1 MSVDSAVQTFVGITN
16 ENEFYGHHYLAEVF
30 QGDIKSL
37 IEEWNAT
44 EEAARS
50 SDPSSFIPQPSSFRS
65 PHRRLGGLGGKWF
78 SAVSALAKLKDPAER
93 LRAHAALHQP
103 LLEALGYRI
112 QPRQLEL
119 QVGQPVPVWS
129 VLGKDG
135 DPPRLLVVPACD
147 PDADDESDILEHHLR
162 RAHYDGLDV
171 PAAIAKSTWS
181 DILSDSLFGADHPP
195 RTILL
200 IGLTEWLLLDRYK
213 WPNNRLLRFDW
224 NEILDRKETH
234 TLQAAAALLH
244 RDSLAPEQGESLLE
258 NLDANAHKHAFG
270 VSEDLKY
277 ALRSAIELLGNEAVT
292 QLRKKAQESKQGFYT
307 GKDAVDPGDLSLEC
321 LRLVYRLMFLFY
333 IEARPELGYVPIQ
346 KSDIYAKGYSLESL
360 RDLEMVP
367 LQTTEAREGRYFDAT
382 LRQLFRL
389 VRQGCGASAERALIA
404 GSEKE
409 VFSLAPLDSRLFE
422 EDATPLLNQVTFP
435 NHIWQQVIKGMSL
448 SRGRRKGRVSYQL
461 LSINQLGA
469 VYEALL
475 SYRGFFAQEDLYE
488 VKPEPKKKAKAAS
501 EDDGDDA
508 GDDDGDSGDDN
519 NASSGDITLGGDEL
533 DSAWFVPASRIKDYK
548 STEIVHD
555 LDDQGRRAM
564 RKYPRDTFIYRLAG
578 RDRQKSASYYTP
590 QVLTRCLVKYA
601 LKELIGERPGDPNW
615 RTADEILRL
624 TICEPAMGSM
634 AFGNEGVNQLAEAY
648 LERRQAELKTRIPHD
663 QYATELQKVRMFIA
677 DRNLFGVDLNPI
689 ATELAEVSIW
699 LNAIY
704 GEPSEDGQPPKPARV
719 PWFGYQLFTGNS
731 LVGCRREVYPAELLA
746 PPPAQK
752 KVTKKRGKKENADQ
766 EEVVFADEMAANDTP
781 PVAAAPGPK
790 FWHSTAPTRLDP
802 QNPTRGENE
811 IYHFLLPDP
820 GMADYS
826 TGAKAPASQLYKD
839 DFETLKKWRKDFTAP
854 LEPHEIQR
862 LRQLS
867 TAIDALWA
875 EHAKLMAEDRQKTE
889 DPLSLWPHTGTA
901 EIRLSRAE
909 KEEIRTKHLLNRDD
923 DLATPYRRLK
933 LVMDYWCALWFW
945 PITQSASLP
954 SREQWWMEIGAILEG
969 NIIDVTLP
977 KDIQT
982 EFEAESENVG
992 IVSGEKHQPHLLD
1005 APGSQPMLLDAPSQQ
1020 PRLHD
1025 KYGQLRISR
1034 LRQHFPRIA
1043 TVEAAALRL
1052 RFFHWELAF
1061 ADVFASRGGFDLVLG
1076 NPPWLK
1082 IEWNEAGIL
1091 GEVNPLFAIR
1101 KLNAT
1106 EISKLR
1112 ADAFARFPG
1121 LQEAWTDELEES
1133 EATQNFLNATQNY
1146 PLLKGMQTNLYKCFL
1161 PQGWRLNSNSGVAG
1175 FLHPEGPY
1183 DDPKGGSLR
1192 EVLYRRLRAHFQF
1205 VNELQLFAE
1214 VHHCTKYSVNIYGA
1228 QYDQPS
1234 FDLLANLFSPATVGA
1249 SFNHDGSGIIGGYKD
1264 AEGKWNTTGHADR
1277 VVRIGPEQLAV
1288 FAKLYDAPGTLPLQ
1302 ARLPALHARKLASV
1316 LEKLA
1321 AFPRRLGDIGDAYT
1335 STEMWHETMQQHEG
1349 TIRRNADR
1357 TAPFPNMPGEWILS
1371 GPHFYVANPFNK
1383 TPHVICSANGHYTPL
1398 DLGSLP
1404 DDYLPRTNYR
1414 PMADREEYLRR
1425 LPRVT
1430 WIEEGQPMAKPVT
1443 EFFRLGFRA
1452 MLPPPN
1458 ERTLVPIIFP
1468 RHVAHIHGVQSN
1480 AFRDSTHLLAAT
1492 AVTTSIVA
1500 DFYIKSS
1507 GRTNLHTTWTTLAH
1521 IEPTAALAL
1530 RTLALNCLTT
1540 HYAPL
1545 WEELFD
1551 PAFREESWSQP
1562 DNPRLPQDFFRD
1574 LTPAWQRHC
1583 ALRSDYARRMALVEI
1598 DVLVARELG
1607 LTLDEL
1613 QLIYRVQFPVMQQ
1626 YERDTW
1632 YDHHGRIVFT
1642 NSKGLVGVGLPR
1654 KRGKKD
1660 PEITLTLPDGTTRPI
1675 QGWEELR
1682 QLQESGHLPE
1692 GSVATTTVTDDTL
1705 PGGPRQVQ
1713 RHYTAPFALA
1723 NREEDYR
1730 LAWEFFDSRAQT
1742 EEVTGKA

>member
-1 MSVDSAVQTFVGITN
+1 MLDSSVQTFAGIAN

-30 QGDIKSL
+30 QGDIKAL
-37 IEEWNAT
+37 IDQWNAA
-44 EEAARS
+44 EEAGVQDKRS
-50 SDPSSFIPQPSSFRS
+50 PDSSAIHNSSFIIHPFPFRA

-78 SAVSALAKLKDPAER
+78 GAVSAFARLKDPADR

-103 LLEALGYRI
+103 LLEALGYRV

-119 QVGQPVPVWS
+119 QAGQPVPVWS

-135 DPPRLLVVPACD
+135 DPPRLLVVPSFD
-147 PDADDESDILEHHLR
+147 PKADDDADIFEHRPTL
-162 RAHYDGLDV
+162 LDA
-171 PAAIAKSTWS
+171 PPPLHPSSFIIHTCFS
-181 DILSDSLFGADHPP
+181 ADHPP
-195 RTILL
+195 RFILL
-200 IGLTEWLLLDRYK
+200 VGLTEWLLLDRYK

-224 NEILDRKETH
+224 NEILDRKEPH

-244 RDSLAPEQGESLLE
+244 RDSLAPETGESLLE
-258 NLDANAHKHAFG
+258 SLDSNAHKHAFG

-277 ALRSAIELLGNEAVT
+277 ALRSAIELLGNEAVA
-292 QLRKKAQESKQGFYT
+292 QLRKKAQESKQGFYS
-307 GKDAVDPGDLSLEC
+307 GKDAVDPGELSLEC

-333 IEARPELGYVPIQ
+333 IEARPDLGYVPIR
-346 KSDIYAKGYSLESL
+346 SSNIYAKGYSLESL

-389 VRQGCGASAERALIA
+389 VREGCGASQERALIA

-409 VFSLAPLDSRLFE
+409 VFSLAPLDSRLFDE
-422 EDATPLLNQVTFP
+422 GATPLLNQVTFP

-448 SRGRRKGRVSYQL
+448 SRGKRKGRVSYQL

-501 EDDGDDA
+501 DDDDDA
-508 GDDDGDSGDDN
+508 DGGDADDDDSGSADS
-519 NASSGDITLGGDEL
+519 SSGDITLGGDDL
-533 DSAWFVPASRIKDYK
+533 DSAWFVPASRIRDYK
-548 STEIVHD
+548 PTEIVHD

-578 RDRQKSASYYTP
+578 RDREKSASYYTP

-615 RTADEILRL
+615 RSADEILRL

-634 AFGNEGVNQLAEAY
+634 AFGNEAVNQLAEAY
-648 LERRQAELKTRIPHD
+648 LERKQAELKKRIPHD

-731 LVGCRREVYPAELLA
+731 LVGARREVYPADRLKKQAKDSLWFNLA
-746 PPPAQK
+746 PK
-752 KVTKKRGKKENADQ
+752 
-766 EEVVFADEMAANDTP
+766 
-781 PVAAAPGPK
+781 
-790 FWHSTAPTRLDP
+790 RLDP
-802 QNPTRGENE
+802 QNPARSENE

-826 TGAKAPASQLYKD
+826 TGAKAPAAQLYKE
-839 DFETLKKWRKDFTAP
+839 DFERLKAWRKDFTAP

-889 DPLSLWPHTGTA
+889 DPLSLWPHTATV
-901 EIRLSRAE
+901 ETRLSRAE

-969 NIIDVTLP
+969 NIVDVTVQHELLL
-977 KDIQT
+977 T
-982 EFEAESENVG
+982 GSAG
-992 IVSGEKHQPHLLD
+992 TAGEKNQPHLLD

-1043 TVEAAALRL
+1043 TVEAASSRL

-1082 IEWNEAGIL
+1082 VTWEEAGIL

-1101 KLNAT
+1101 NLSAT

-1112 ADAFARFPG
+1112 ADAFGRFPN
-1121 LQEAWTDELEES
+1121 LQEAWTSELEEA
-1133 EATQNFLNATQNY
+1133 EATQGFLNATQNY
-1146 PLLKGMQTNLYKCFL
+1146 PLLKGMKSNLYKCFL
-1161 PQGWRLNSNSGVAG
+1161 PLGWKLNSENGVAG

-1183 DDPKGGSLR
+1183 EDPKATMLR
-1192 EVLYRRLRAHFQF
+1192 EVLYRRIRSHFQF
-1205 VNELQLFAE
+1205 VNEGHLFAE
-1214 VHHCTKYSVNIYGA
+1214 VHNMTKYSINVYGPQRAEIWFNNI
-1228 QYDQPS
+1228 S
-1234 FDLLANLFSPATVGA
+1234 NLFTPSTIEA
-1249 SFNHDGSGIIGGYKD
+1249 SFSHDGSGQVEGYKD
-1264 AEGKWNTTGHADR
+1264 ANGRWSIAGHRDR
-1277 VVRIGPEQLAV
+1277 IIRIDEAHLAV
-1288 FAKLYDAPGTLPLQ
+1288 FSQLYDASETPPSC
-1302 ARLPALHARKLASV
+1302 ARLTGIHSIQLASV
-1316 LEKLA
+1316 LSKLA
-1321 AFPRRLGDIGDAYT
+1321 ACEYRLASVDDQFF
-1335 STEMWHETMQQHEG
+1335 STGMWHETNQQQDG
-1349 TIRRNADR
+1349 TIIRSDDRRAHFVE
-1357 TAPFPNMPGEWILS
+1357 FPEQLVFS
-1371 GPHFYVANPFNK
+1371 GPHFFVANPFNK
-1383 TPHVICSANGHYTPL
+1383 TPRHICDGNKQYDPI
-1398 DLGSLP
+1398 DLEVLT

-1414 PMADREEYLRR
+1414 PALDREEYVR
-1425 LPRVT
+1425 LIPQVP
-1430 WIEEGQPMAKPVT
+1430 WLDEGEITAKPVT
-1443 EFFRLGFRA
+1443 NYFRVVNREMIGSSS
-1452 MLPPPN
+1452 
-1458 ERTLVPIIFP
+1458 ERTLAVTLIPPGIA
-1468 RHVAHIHGVQSN
+1468 HVNTVLGH
-1480 AFRDSTHLLAAT
+1480 AFRTNRLMIQMLSFSQSLVADYFVKSTGLGHAYISLIKQLPIARDLSADLAA
-1492 AVTTSIVA
+1492 
-1500 DFYIKSS
+1500 
-1507 GRTNLHTTWTTLAH
+1507 
-1521 IEPTAALAL
+1521 

-1551 PAFREESWSQP
+1551 PGFREESWSQP
-1562 DNPRLPQDFFRD
+1562 DNPRLPQGFFRD
-1574 LTPAWQRHC
+1574 LTPQWQRHC

-1632 YDHHGRIVFT
+1632 YDRHGRIVFT

-1660 PEITLTLPDGTTRPI
+1660 PEITLTLPDGLGKIPRPI

-1682 QLQESGHLPE
+1682 QLQESGHLPD
-1692 GSVATTTVTDDTL
+1692 GSTATTTVTDDTL
-1705 PGGPRQVQ
+1705 PGGPRQVE
-1713 RHYTAPFALA
+1713 RRYEAPFALA
-1723 NREEDYR
+1723 SREDDYEK
-1730 LAWEFFDSRAQT
+1730 AWSFFERMKD
-1742 EEVTGKA
+1742 VG

>member
-1 MSVDSAVQTFVGITN
+1 MSVDSAIQTFSGIAN

-30 QGDIKSL
+30 QGDIKAL
-37 IEEWNAT
+37 IDQWNAT
-44 EEAARS
+44 EEAAVTPEEKAAVRA
-50 SDPSSFIPQPSSFRS
+50 PN
-65 PHRRLGGLGGKWF
+65 RRLGGLGGKWF
-78 SAVSALAKLKDPAER
+78 AAVSAFAKLKDPAER

-112 QPRQLEL
+112 QPRQIEL
-119 QVGQPVPVWS
+119 QAGMPVPAWS
-129 VLGKDG
+129 VLGDEG
-135 DPPRLLVVPACD
+135 QAPRLLIIPAFE
-147 PDADDESDILEHHLR
+147 PEADEEEDVLEHRLR
-162 RAHYDGLDV
+162 RVHYDGLDV
-171 PAAIAKSTWS
+171 PPALAKGTWPDIIS
-181 DILSDSLFGADHPP
+181 DALFGADHPP
-195 RTILL
+195 RYIILA
-200 IGLTEWLLLDRYK
+200 GLTEWLLLDRYK

-224 NEILDRKETH
+224 TEILDRKDAH

-244 RDSLAPEQGESLLE
+244 RDSLVPAAGESLLE

-277 ALRSAIELLGNEAVT
+277 ALQSAIELLGNEAVT
-292 QLRKKAQESKQGFYT
+292 QLRAKAQAGKQGFYS
-307 GKDAVDPGDLSLEC
+307 GKDAVDPADLSIEC
-321 LRLVYRLMFLFY
+321 LRMVYRLMFLFY
-333 IEARPELGYVPIQ
+333 IEARPELGYVPIL
-346 KSDIYAKGYSLESL
+346 KSDIYAKGYSLEAL

-367 LQTTEAREGRYFDAT
+367 LNTTEARDGRYFDAT
-382 LRQLFRL
+382 LRQLFLL
-389 VRQGCGASAERALIA
+389 VRQGCGASAERTLTS

-409 VFSLAPLDSRLFE
+409 VFCLAPLDSRLFD
-422 EDATPLLNQVTFP
+422 EDATPLLNLVTFP
-435 NHIWQQVIKGMSL
+435 NHIWQQVIRGMSL
-448 SRGRRKGRVSYQL
+448 SRGKRKGRVSYQL

-488 VKPEPKKKAKAAS
+488 VRPAPKGKAKAAKE
-501 EDDGDDA
+501 EDDDDN
-508 GDDDGDSGDDN
+508 DDDDSGGGSTDDV
-519 NASSGDITLGGDEL
+519 AIGGDVMEN
-533 DSAWFVPASRIKDYK
+533 AWFVPASRIKEYEQ
-548 STEIVHD
+548 TEIVHD
-555 LDDQGRRAM
+555 LDDDGRRAM

-634 AFGNEGVNQLAEAY
+634 AFGNEAVNQLAEAY
-648 LERRQAELKTRIPHD
+648 LERKQAELKKRIPHD

-704 GEPSEDGQPPKPARV
+704 GEPSEDGMPPKPARV

-731 LVGCRREVYPAELLA
+731 LVGARREVYPAERLKKQAKDSLWFYLA
-746 PPPAQK
+746 PK
-752 KVTKKRGKKENADQ
+752 
-766 EEVVFADEMAANDTP
+766 
-781 PVAAAPGPK
+781 
-790 FWHSTAPTRLDP
+790 RLDP
-802 QNPTRGENE
+802 QNPARGENE

-826 TGAKAPASQLYKD
+826 TGAKAPAAQLYKE
-839 DFETLKKWRKDFTAP
+839 DFERLKAWRKDFTAP

-889 DPLSLWPHTGTA
+889 DPLSLWPHTDTV
-901 EIRLSRAE
+901 EPRLSRAE

-969 NIIDVTLP
+969 NIVDVTVQHELLL
-977 KDIQT
+977 T
-982 EFEAESENVG
+982 GSAG
-992 IVSGEKHQPHLLD
+992 TAGEKNQPHLLD

-1043 TVEAAALRL
+1043 TVETASSRL

-1061 ADVFASRGGFDLVLG
+1061 ADIFASRGGFDLVLG

-1106 EISKLR
+1106 EISQLR

-1121 LQEAWTDELEES
+1121 LQEAWTAELEES

-1146 PLLKGMQTNLYKCFL
+1146 PLLKGMKANLYKCFL
-1161 PQGWRLNSNSGVAG
+1161 PLGWKLNSVIGVAG

-1183 DDPKGGSLR
+1183 EDPDGGALR
-1192 EVLYRRLRAHFQF
+1192 EALYPRLRSHFQF
-1205 VNELQLFAE
+1205 QNQRMLFPIGHRE
-1214 VHHCTKYSVNIYGA
+1214 KYSINIYSSSQDGV
-1228 QYDQPS
+1228 S
-1234 FDLLANLFSPATVGA
+1234 FKHIANLFIPSTVDA
-1249 SFNHDGSGIIGGYKD
+1249 SFTHDGLGECQGIKFGGQ
-1264 AEGKWNTTGHADR
+1264 WNTTGHLDR
-1277 VVRIGPEQLAV
+1277 IIQVTSETLSTY
-1288 FAKLYDAPGTLPLQ
+1288 AKLYDPDGTRPCT
-1302 ARLPALHARKLASV
+1302 ARLPAIHASTLSAVLNKLANQEHRLGDLAERYFSTQHWN
-1316 LEKLA
+1316 EKLA
-1321 AFPRRLGDIGDAYT
+1321 KDDKTIIRNEDRSATFASDA
-1335 STEMWHETMQQHEG
+1335 SDWV
-1349 TIRRNADR
+1349 
-1357 TAPFPNMPGEWILS
+1357 LS
-1371 GPHFYVANPFNK
+1371 GPHFYVATPFSK
-1383 TPHVICSANGHYTPL
+1383 TPRSVCSEKGHYDQIGL
-1398 DLGSLP
+1398 DTLP
-1404 DDYLPRTNYR
+1404 DSYLPRTNFVPMEDRDEYR
-1414 PMADREEYLRR
+1414 RR
-1425 LPRVT
+1425 TPRVHWT
-1430 WIEEGQPMAKPVT
+1430 DDSGAVSMPVIDN
-1443 EFFRLGFRA
+1443 FRYVQRRRISTS
-1452 MLPPPN
+1452 M
-1458 ERTLVPIIFP
+1458 ERTLNSILAPP
-1468 RHVAHIHGVQSN
+1468 GVAHVSTVLSLTFRKLN
-1480 AFRDSTHLLAAT
+1480 ELVAFTGISHSTISDFFVKSTGLGDLYDAT
-1492 AVTTSIVA
+1492 LSRLPY
-1500 DFYIKSS
+1500 FESQ
-1507 GRTNLHTTWTTLAH
+1507 
-1521 IEPTAALAL
+1521 ALTL

-1607 LTLDEL
+1607 LTLEEL

-1660 PEITLTLPDGTTRPI
+1660 PEITLTLPDGLGKIPRPI

-1682 QLQESGHLPE
+1682 QLQESGHLPD
-1692 GSVATTTVTDDTL
+1692 GSIATTTVTDDTL
-1705 PGGPRQVQ
+1705 PGGPRKVE
-1713 RHYTAPFALA
+1713 RRYTAPFALA
-1723 NREEDYR
+1723 NREEDYKI
-1730 LAWEFFDSRAQT
+1730 AWEFFESRRVASP
-1742 EEVTGKA
+1742 

>member
-1 MSVDSAVQTFVGITN
+1 MSVAQTIQSFAGIAN

-30 QGDIKSL
+30 KGDIRAL
-37 IEEWNAT
+37 IEKWQAA
-44 EEAARS
+44 EEAAIT
-50 SDPSSFIPQPSSFRS
+50 DEEKAAARS
-65 PHRRLGGLGGKWF
+65 PHRKLSGLGGKWF
-78 SAVSALAKLKDPAER
+78 AGLA
-93 LRAHAALHQP
+93 AHARTREDADRLQSHADLHAP
-103 LLEALGYRI
+103 LLAALGYTLKPS
-112 QPRQLEL
+112 QVEL
-119 QVGQPVPVWS
+119 VPGMPVPVWT
-129 VLGKDG
+129 VLGEAHQA
-135 DPPRLLVVPACD
+135 PRLLIVPAYEPGGEEETVLD
-147 PDADDESDILEHHLR
+147 QKLKPLHYGGLEVPKALHHLTW
-162 RAHYDGLDV
+162 LDAV
-171 PAAIAKSTWS
+171 SEA
-181 DILSDSLFGADHPP
+181 LFGADHPP
-195 RTILL
+195 RFIILA
-200 IGLTEWLLLDRYK
+200 GLTEWLLLDRYK

-224 NEILDRKETH
+224 TEILDRKDAY

-244 RDSLAPEQGESLLE
+244 RDSLAPDQGTSLLE
-258 NLDANAHKHAFG
+258 GLDENAHKHAFG

-277 ALRSAIELLGNEAVT
+277 ALRSAIELLGNEAVN
-292 QLRKKAQESKQGFYT
+292 QLREKAKASKQGFYT
-307 GKDAVDPGDLSLEC
+307 GKDAVDAGELSLEC
-321 LRLVYRLMFLFY
+321 LRMVYRLMFMFY

-346 KSDIYAKGYSLESL
+346 KSEVYAKGYSLESL
-360 RDLEMVP
+360 RDLELVP
-367 LQTTEAREGRYFDAT
+367 LNSTTSRNGTFFDAT
-382 LRQLFRL
+382 LRRLFSL
-389 VRQGCGASAERALIA
+389 ISQGCGASQERALA
-404 GSEKE
+404 AASEKE
-409 VFSLAPLDSRLFE
+409 AFTLAPLDSKLF
-422 EDATPLLNQVTFP
+422 DPLATPLLNQVVFP
-435 NHIWQQVIKGMSL
+435 NHIWQEVIRMMSL
-448 SRGRRKGRVSYQL
+448 SQGKRKGRVSYQL

-475 SYRGFFAQEDLYE
+475 SYRGFFAPEDLCE
-488 VKPEPKKKAKAAS
+488 VQPEPKKKKKEAT
-501 EDDGDDA
+501 EDDADADYDSADDSDGGDSA
-508 GDDDGDSGDDN
+508 GDEAS
-519 NASSGDITLGGDEL
+519 ASSGDVM
-533 DSAWFVPASRIKDYK
+533 DSTWFVPASRIDQYK
-548 STEIVHD
+548 NSERVHD
-555 LDDQGRRAM
+555 KDDLGRLTL

-634 AFGNEGVNQLAEAY
+634 AFGNEAVNQLAEAY
-648 LERRQAELKTRIPHD
+648 LERKQAELKKRIPHD

-731 LVGCRREVYPAELLA
+731 LVGARREVYPAERLKKQAKDSLWFNLA
-746 PPPAQK
+746 PK
-752 KVTKKRGKKENADQ
+752 
-766 EEVVFADEMAANDTP
+766 
-781 PVAAAPGPK
+781 
-790 FWHSTAPTRLDP
+790 RLDP
-802 QNPTRGENE
+802 QNPARGENE

-826 TGAKAPASQLYKD
+826 TGAKAPAAQLYKQ
-839 DFETLKKWRKDFTAP
+839 DFERLKAWRKDFTAP

-867 TAIDALWA
+867 TAIDTLWA

-889 DPLSLWPHTGTA
+889 DPLSLWPHTDTA
-901 EIRLSRAE
+901 ETRLSRAE

-945 PITQSASLP
+945 PITQSDTLP

-969 NIIDVTLP
+969 NIVDVTVQHELDLTAAP
-977 KDIQT
+977 
-982 EFEAESENVG
+982 AP
-992 IVSGEKHQPHLLD
+992 VSGEKNQPHLLD
-1005 APGSQPMLLDAPSQQ
+1005 ATGEAELFHPSSLNLHTSA

-1043 TVEAAALRL
+1043 IVEAASSRL

-1061 ADVFASRGGFDLVLG
+1061 ADIFASRGGFDLVLG

-1082 IEWNEAGIL
+1082 VTWNEAGIL

-1101 KLNAT
+1101 KLNAN
-1106 EISKLR
+1106 EIAKLR
-1112 ADAFARFPG
+1112 ADAFARFHG
-1121 LQEAWTDELEES
+1121 LQDSWTSELEES

-1146 PLLKGMQTNLYKCFL
+1146 PLLKGMQTNLYKCFM
-1161 PQGWRLNSNSGVAG
+1161 PQGWKLSSKTGVAG

-1183 DDPKGGSLR
+1183 DDPKGGELR

-1205 VNELQLFAE
+1205 ANAFFLFHD
-1214 VHHCTKYSVNIYGA
+1214 VHDQTRFGIHIYGSE
-1228 QYDQPS
+1228 QVTVD
-1234 FDLLANLFSPATVGA
+1234 FDHISNLFSPSTV
-1249 SFNHDGSGIIGGYKD
+1249 DGCYLHNGEGIMDGIKGGD
-1264 AEGKWNTTGHADR
+1264 GKWNTTGHADR
-1277 VVRIGPEQLAV
+1277 IVKIGPEKLAV
-1288 FAKLYDAPGTLPLQ
+1288 FCKLYDSPGTPALQ
-1302 ARLPALHARKLASV
+1302 ARLPALHAGKLATV

-1321 AFPRRLGDIGDAYT
+1321 AYPRHLGDLGEDYS
-1335 STEMWHETMQQHEG
+1335 STEMWHETMQQHDR
-1349 TIRRNADR
+1349 TIVRNADR
-1357 TAPFPNMPGEWILS
+1357 SALFPDSPEEWILS
-1371 GPHFYVANPFNK
+1371 GPHFFVANPFNK
-1383 TPHVICSANGHYTPL
+1383 TPHAVCSANGHYTPL
-1398 DLGSLP
+1398 DLESLA

-1414 PMADREEYLRR
+1414 PMADREQYLSRT
-1425 LPRVT
+1425 PRVS
-1430 WIEEGQPMAKPVT
+1430 WVDEGQPIARLVT
-1443 EFFRLGFRA
+1443 EYFRFVNRRMFGGASERSMITCIAPPSLGHINTVIGTTFKKTKDLVSFSGATCSTPLDFFVKTTGKSDLWGSLLSL
-1452 MLPPPN
+1452 LP
-1458 ERTLVPIIFP
+1458 FP
-1468 RHVAHIHGVQSN
+1468 ESPQI
-1480 AFRDSTHLLAAT
+1480 T
-1492 AVTTSIVA
+1492 
-1500 DFYIKSS
+1500 
-1507 GRTNLHTTWTTLAH
+1507 
-1521 IEPTAALAL
+1521 L
-1530 RTLALNCLTT
+1530 RTLALNCLTA

-1562 DNPRLPQDFFRD
+1562 DNPRLPQDFFRG

-1613 QLIYRVQFPVMQQ
+1613 QLIYRVQFPVMQG

-1632 YDHHGRIVFT
+1632 YDRHGRIVFT

-1660 PEITLTLPDGTTRPI
+1660 PEITLTLPDGPGKIPRPI

-1682 QLQESGHLPE
+1682 QLQESGHLPD
-1692 GSVATTTVTDDTL
+1692 GSVATTTVLDDTL
-1705 PGGPRQVQ
+1705 PGGPRQVE
-1713 RHYTAPFALA
+1713 RRYVAPFALA
-1723 NREEDYR
+1723 NREEDYKI
-1730 LAWEFFDSRAQT
+1730 AWAFFESRRSDTAET
-1742 EEVTGKA
+1742 STPNPS

>member
-1 MSVDSAVQTFVGITN
+1 MSVDSAIQTFSGIAN

-30 QGDIKSL
+30 QGDIKAL
-37 IEEWNAT
+37 IEQWNAA
-44 EEAARS
+44 EEAAATPEGKSAARA
-50 SDPSSFIPQPSSFRS
+50 

-78 SAVSALAKLKDPAER
+78 SGVSAFAKLKDPAER

-119 QVGQPVPVWS
+119 QAGQPVPVWS

-135 DPPRLLVVPACD
+135 DPPRLLVVPAYD
-147 PDADDESDILEHHLR
+147 PESEEEADVLEHRLR
-162 RAHYDGLDV
+162 RLHYDGLDV
-171 PAAIAKSTWS
+171 PPALAKSTWS

-224 NEILDRKETH
+224 TEILDRKENH
-234 TLQAAAALLH
+234 TLQATAALLH
-244 RDSLAPEQGESLLE
+244 RDSLAPETGESLLE
-258 NLDANAHKHAFG
+258 SLDSNAHKHAFG

-277 ALRSAIELLGNEAVT
+277 ALRSAIELLGNEAVS
-292 QLRKKAQESKQGFYT
+292 QLRKKAQESKQGFYS

-367 LQTTEAREGRYFDAT
+367 LQTTEARDGRYFDAT

-389 VRQGCGASAERALIA
+389 VREGCGASLERALIA

-501 EDDGDDA
+501 EDDSDEEDPS
-508 GDDDGDSGDDN
+508 DESDTSDQS
-519 NASSGDITLGGDEL
+519 SSGDITLGGDDL

-548 STEIVHD
+548 TTEIVHD

-578 RDRQKSASYYTP
+578 RDREKSASYYTP

-615 RTADEILRL
+615 RSADEILRL

-634 AFGNEGVNQLAEAY
+634 AFGNEAVNQLAEAY
-648 LERRQAELKTRIPHD
+648 LERKQAELKTRIPHD

-731 LVGCRREVYPAELLA
+731 LVGARREVYPADRLKKQAKDSLWFNLA
-746 PPPAQK
+746 PK
-752 KVTKKRGKKENADQ
+752 
-766 EEVVFADEMAANDTP
+766 
-781 PVAAAPGPK
+781 
-790 FWHSTAPTRLDP
+790 RLDP
-802 QNPTRGENE
+802 QNPARGENE

-826 TGAKAPASQLYKD
+826 TGAKAPAAQLYKQ
-839 DFETLKKWRKDFTAP
+839 DFERLKAWRKDFTAP

-862 LRQLS
+862 LLQLS
-867 TAIDALWA
+867 AAIDALWA

-889 DPLSLWPHTGTA
+889 DPLSLWPHTATV
-901 EIRLSRAE
+901 ETRLSRAE

-945 PITQSASLP
+945 PITQSADLP

-969 NIIDVTLP
+969 NIVDVTVQHELLL
-977 KDIQT
+977 T
-982 EFEAESENVG
+982 GSAG
-992 IVSGEKHQPHLLD
+992 TAGEKNQPHLLD

-1043 TVEAAALRL
+1043 TVEAASLRL

-1061 ADVFASRGGFDLVLG
+1061 ADIFASRGGFDLVLG
-1076 NPPWLK
+1076 NPPWLRV
-1082 IEWNEAGIL
+1082 EWNEAGIL

-1112 ADAFARFPG
+1112 ADAFTRFPG
-1121 LQEAWTDELEES
+1121 LQEAWTAELEES
-1133 EATQNFLNATQNY
+1133 EATQNFLNSIQNY
-1146 PLLKGMQTNLYKCFL
+1146 PLLKGMKANLYKCFL
-1161 PQGWRLNSNSGVAG
+1161 PLGWKLNGERGVAG
-1175 FLHPEGPY
+1175 YLHPEGPY
-1183 DDPKGGSLR
+1183 
-1192 EVLYRRLRAHFQF
+1192 
-1205 VNELQLFAE
+1205 
-1214 VHHCTKYSVNIYGA
+1214 
-1228 QYDQPS
+1228 
-1234 FDLLANLFSPATVGA
+1234 
-1249 SFNHDGSGIIGGYKD
+1249 
-1264 AEGKWNTTGHADR
+1264 
-1277 VVRIGPEQLAV
+1277 
-1288 FAKLYDAPGTLPLQ
+1288 
-1302 ARLPALHARKLASV
+1302 
-1316 LEKLA
+1316 
-1321 AFPRRLGDIGDAYT
+1321 
-1335 STEMWHETMQQHEG
+1335 
-1349 TIRRNADR
+1349 
-1357 TAPFPNMPGEWILS
+1357 
-1371 GPHFYVANPFNK
+1371 
-1383 TPHVICSANGHYTPL
+1383 
-1398 DLGSLP
+1398 
-1404 DDYLPRTNYR
+1404 
-1414 PMADREEYLRR
+1414 
-1425 LPRVT
+1425 
-1430 WIEEGQPMAKPVT
+1430 
-1443 EFFRLGFRA
+1443 
-1452 MLPPPN
+1452 
-1458 ERTLVPIIFP
+1458 
-1468 RHVAHIHGVQSN
+1468 
-1480 AFRDSTHLLAAT
+1480 
-1492 AVTTSIVA
+1492 
-1500 DFYIKSS
+1500 
-1507 GRTNLHTTWTTLAH
+1507 
-1521 IEPTAALAL
+1521 
-1530 RTLALNCLTT
+1530 
-1540 HYAPL
+1540 
-1545 WEELFD
+1545 
-1551 PAFREESWSQP
+1551 
-1562 DNPRLPQDFFRD
+1562 
-1574 LTPAWQRHC
+1574 
-1583 ALRSDYARRMALVEI
+1583 
-1598 DVLVARELG
+1598 
-1607 LTLDEL
+1607 
-1613 QLIYRVQFPVMQQ
+1613 
-1626 YERDTW
+1626 
-1632 YDHHGRIVFT
+1632 
-1642 NSKGLVGVGLPR
+1642 
-1654 KRGKKD
+1654 
-1660 PEITLTLPDGTTRPI
+1660 
-1675 QGWEELR
+1675 
-1682 QLQESGHLPE
+1682 
-1692 GSVATTTVTDDTL
+1692 
-1705 PGGPRQVQ
+1705 
-1713 RHYTAPFALA
+1713 
-1723 NREEDYR
+1723 
-1730 LAWEFFDSRAQT
+1730 
-1742 EEVTGKA
+1742 

>member
-1 MSVDSAVQTFVGITN
+1 MSVDSAIQTFSGIAN

-30 QGDIKSL
+30 QGDIKAL
-37 IEEWNAT
+37 IDQWNAT
-44 EEAARS
+44 EEAAATPEGKAAARA
-50 SDPSSFIPQPSSFRS
+50 PQ
-65 PHRRLGGLGGKWF
+65 RRLGGLGGKWF
-78 SAVSALAKLKDPAER
+78 SGVSAFAKLKDPAER

-112 QPRQLEL
+112 QPRLLEL
-119 QVGQPVPVWS
+119 QAGQPVPVWS

-135 DPPRLLVVPACD
+135 DPPRLLVVPAYD
-147 PDADDESDILEHHLR
+147 PESEEEADVLEHRLR
-162 RAHYDGLDV
+162 RHHYDGLDV
-171 PAAIAKSTWS
+171 PPALAKSTWS

-224 NEILDRKETH
+224 TEILDRKENH
-234 TLQAAAALLH
+234 TLQATAALLH
-244 RDSLAPEQGESLLE
+244 RDSLAPETGESLLE
-258 NLDANAHKHAFG
+258 SLDSNAHKHAFG

-277 ALRSAIELLGNEAVT
+277 ALRSAIELLGNEAVA
-292 QLRKKAQESKQGFYT
+292 QLRKKAQESKQGFYS
-307 GKDAVDPGDLSLEC
+307 GKDAVDPGDLSLES

-367 LQTTEAREGRYFDAT
+367 LQTTEARDGHYFDAT

-389 VRQGCGASAERALIA
+389 VREGCGASQERALIA

-409 VFSLAPLDSRLFE
+409 VFALAPLDSRLFE
-422 EDATPLLNQVTFP
+422 VDATPLLNQVTFP

-448 SRGRRKGRVSYQL
+448 SRGKRKGRVSYQL

-501 EDDGDDA
+501 EDDGDDT

-533 DSAWFVPASRIKDYK
+533 DSAWFVPSSRIKDYK
-548 STEIVHD
+548 PTEIVHD

-634 AFGNEGVNQLAEAY
+634 AFGNEAVNQLAEAY
-648 LERRQAELKTRIPHD
+648 LERKQAELKRRIPHD

-704 GEPSEDGQPPKPARV
+704 GEPQEKDKPPKPARV

-731 LVGCRREVYPAELLA
+731 LVGARREVYPAERLKKQAKDSLWFNLA
-746 PPPAQK
+746 PK
-752 KVTKKRGKKENADQ
+752 
-766 EEVVFADEMAANDTP
+766 
-781 PVAAAPGPK
+781 
-790 FWHSTAPTRLDP
+790 RLDP
-802 QNPTRGENE
+802 QNPARGENE

-826 TGAKAPASQLYKD
+826 TGAKAPAAQLYKE
-839 DFETLKKWRKDFTAP
+839 DFERLKAWRKDFTAP

-901 EIRLSRAE
+901 ETRLSRAE

-969 NIIDVTLP
+969 NIVDVTVQHELLL
-977 KDIQT
+977 T
-982 EFEAESENVG
+982 GSAG
-992 IVSGEKHQPHLLD
+992 TAGEKNQPHLLD

-1034 LRQHFPRIA
+1034 LRQHFPRIV
-1043 TVEAAALRL
+1043 TVEAASSRL

-1061 ADVFASRGGFDLVLG
+1061 ADIFASRGGFDLVLG
-1076 NPPWLK
+1076 NPPWLR

-1121 LQEAWTDELEES
+1121 LKEAWTAELEES

-1161 PQGWRLNSNSGVAG
+1161 PLGWKLIGEHGAAG

-1183 DDPKGGSLR
+1183 DDPKGGGFR
-1192 EVLYRRLRAHFQF
+1192 EALYRRLRSHFQF
-1205 VNELQLFAE
+1205 ANELQLFAE
-1214 VHHCTKYSVNIYGA
+1214 VDHHTKYSINVYGPSC
-1228 QYDQPS
+1228 DQPS
-1234 FDLLANLFSPATVGA
+1234 FDNIANLFAPATVDA
-1249 SFNHDGSGIIGGYKD
+1249 CFAHDGSGIIGGFKD
-1264 AEGKWNTTGHADR
+1264 ESGKWNTAGHRERIVR
-1277 VVRIGPEQLAV
+1277 VDKDQLAV
-1288 FAKLYDAPGTLPLQ
+1288 FAKLYDVPNTPPLR
-1302 ARLPALHARKLASV
+1302 ARLASIHVSELSSALQKLANFPERLAD
-1316 LEKLA
+1316 LEGAYATTVMFDETLA
-1321 AFPRRLGDIGDAYT
+1321 HKA
-1335 STEMWHETMQQHEG
+1335 G
-1349 TIRRNADR
+1349 TISRNTDR
-1357 TAPFPNMPGEWILS
+1357 SAAYPSCSEEWVLS
-1371 GPHFYVANPFNK
+1371 GPHFFHANPFNK
-1383 TPHVICSANGHYTPL
+1383 TPRAFCSKNSDYDPL
-1398 DLGSLP
+1398 NLESLP

-1425 LPRVT
+1425 IPRVS
-1430 WIEEGQPMAKPVT
+1430 WVENDQPMAKPAT
-1443 EFFRLGFRA
+1443 EYFRHIHRRDVSTSA
-1452 MLPPPN
+1452 
-1458 ERTLVPIIFP
+1458 ERTLIPAIAIP
-1468 RHVAHIHGVQSN
+1468 NCGHILTVFSVI
-1480 AFRDSTHLLAAT
+1480 FRDVRKMVSFGAGCSSVPLDFFVKTTGKGHILREIADLLPIVESRPAT
-1492 AVTTSIVA
+1492 AR
-1500 DFYIKSS
+1500 Y
-1507 GRTNLHTTWTTLAH
+1507 
-1521 IEPTAALAL
+1521 
-1530 RTLALNCLTT
+1530 LALNCLTT

-1551 PAFREESWSQP
+1551 PEFREESWSQP

-1574 LTPAWQRHC
+1574 LTPAWHRHC
-1583 ALRSDYARRMALVEI
+1583 ALRIDYARRMALVEI
-1598 DVLVARELG
+1598 DVLVAQELG
-1607 LTLDEL
+1607 LTLEEL
-1613 QLIYRVQFPVMQQ
+1613 QLIYRVQFPVMQG

-1632 YDHHGRIVFT
+1632 YDLHGRIVFT

-1660 PEITLTLPDGTTRPI
+1660 PEITLTLPNGKSRAI

-1682 QLQESGHLPE
+1682 HHQEMGHLPA
-1692 GSVATTTVTDDTL
+1692 GSVVTTTVTDDTL
-1705 PGGPRQVQ
+1705 PGGPRKVE
-1713 RHYTAPFALA
+1713 RRYEPPFALA
-1723 NREEDYR
+1723 NREEDYKI
-1730 LAWEFFDSRAQT
+1730 AWSFFEGRKQP
-1742 EEVTGKA
+1742 

>member
-1 MSVDSAVQTFVGITN
+1 MSVDSAIQTFSGIAN

-30 QGDIKSL
+30 QGDIKTL
-37 IEEWNAT
+37 IEQWNAA
-44 EEAARS
+44 EEAAGTPNEKATARA
-50 SDPSSFIPQPSSFRS
+50 

-78 SAVSALAKLKDPAER
+78 SAISALARLKNPAER
-93 LRAHAALHQP
+93 LRAHATLHQP

-119 QVGQPVPVWS
+119 QAGQPVPVWS

-135 DPPRLLVVPACD
+135 DPPRLLIVPAYD
-147 PDADDESDILEHHLR
+147 PEESDEEADVLEHHLR
-162 RAHYDGLDV
+162 RLHYDGIEV
-171 PAAIAKSTWS
+171 PPALAKSAWA

-224 NEILDRKETH
+224 TEILDRKETH
-234 TLQAAAALLH
+234 TLQATAALLH
-244 RDSLAPEQGESLLE
+244 RDSLAPETGESLLE
-258 NLDANAHKHAFG
+258 SLDSNAHKHAFG

-277 ALRSAIELLGNEAVT
+277 ALRSAIEMLGNEAVT
-292 QLRKKAQESKQGFYT
+292 QLRKKAQESKQGFYS

-333 IEARPELGYVPIQ
+333 IEARPDLGYVPIR
-346 KSDIYAKGYSLESL
+346 SSNIYAKGYSLESL
-360 RDLEMVP
+360 RELEMVP
-367 LQTTEAREGRYFDAT
+367 LQSTEARDGRYFDAT

-389 VRQGCGASAERALIA
+389 VREGCGATADQLLNS
-404 GSEKE
+404 GTVKE

-435 NHIWQQVIKGMSL
+435 NHVWQQVIRGMSL
-448 SRGRRKGRVSYQL
+448 SRGKRKGRVSYQL

-501 EDDGDDA
+501 DDDADDEDDQTDPSDQP
-508 GDDDGDSGDDN
+508 DQTDL
-519 NASSGDITLGGDEL
+519 TLGGDDL

-548 STEIVHD
+548 PTEIVHD

-578 RDRQKSASYYTP
+578 RDREKSASYYTP

-601 LKELIGERPGDPNW
+601 LKELIGEKASDPNW

-648 LERRQAELKTRIPHD
+648 LERKQAELKKRIPHD

-704 GEPSEDGQPPKPARV
+704 GEPTEDGQPPKPARV

-731 LVGCRREVYPAELLA
+731 LVGARREVYPADRLKKQAKDSLWFNLA
-746 PPPAQK
+746 PK
-752 KVTKKRGKKENADQ
+752 
-766 EEVVFADEMAANDTP
+766 
-781 PVAAAPGPK
+781 
-790 FWHSTAPTRLDP
+790 RLDP
-802 QNPTRGENE
+802 QNPARGENE

-826 TGAKAPASQLYKD
+826 TGAKAPAAQLYPK
-839 DFETLKKWRKDFTAP
+839 DFERLKAWRKDFTAP

-875 EHAKLMAEDRQKTE
+875 EHAKLMAEDRLKTE
-889 DPLSLWPHTGTA
+889 DPLGLWPPTDTA
-901 EIRLSRAE
+901 ETRLSRAE

-945 PITQSASLP
+945 PITQSDTLP
-954 SREQWWMEIGAILEG
+954 SREHLWMEIGAILEG
-969 NIIDVTLP
+969 NIVDVTVQHELLL
-977 KDIQT
+977 IGSAGT
-982 EFEAESENVG
+982 A
-992 IVSGEKHQPHLLD
+992 GEKNQPHLLD

-1043 TVEAAALRL
+1043 TVEAASSRL

-1061 ADVFASRGGFDLVLG
+1061 ADVFVSRGGFDLVLG

-1112 ADAFARFPG
+1112 ADAFVRFPG
-1121 LQEAWTDELEES
+1121 MQDAWTAELEEA
-1133 EATQNFLNATQNY
+1133 EATQTFLNATQNY

-1161 PQGWRLNSNSGVAG
+1161 PLGWKLIGNSGVAG

-1183 DDPKGGSLR
+1183 DDPKGGMLR
-1192 EVLYRRLRAHFQF
+1192 QMMYPKLRSHFQF
-1205 VNELQLFAE
+1205 VNEAHLFSE
-1214 VHHCTKYSVNIYGA
+1214 VHNMTKYSINVYGP
-1228 QYDQPS
+1228 DQEKVG
-1234 FDLLANLFSPATVGA
+1234 FNHMANLFTPSTIDA
-1249 SFNHDGSGIIGGYKD
+1249 SFRHDGAGEVGGYKTASGD
-1264 AEGKWNTTGHADR
+1264 WNTHGHADR
-1277 VVRIGPEQLAV
+1277 IVTVDEAQLRV
-1288 FAKLYDAPGTLPLQ
+1288 FSQLYDETGTPPLR
-1302 ARLPALHARKLASV
+1302 ARLPALHAATLASTLKKLADY
-1316 LEKLA
+1316 
-1321 AFPRRLGDIGDAYT
+1321 PHRLSDLGSDYF
-1335 STEMWHETMQQHEG
+1335 STVMFDETNAHIAG
-1349 TIRRNADR
+1349 TIIRNKDR
-1357 TAPFPNMPGEWILS
+1357 SAPFASSTNDLIVS
-1371 GPHFYVANPFNK
+1371 GPHFFVSNPLNK
-1383 TPHVICSANGHYTPL
+1383 TPRRICAGNKQYDVVDLEVI
-1398 DLGSLP
+1398 P
-1404 DDYLPRTNYR
+1404 DNYLPRTNYR
-1414 PMADREEYLRR
+1414 PTSDQIEYLRCI
-1425 LPRVT
+1425 PRVT
-1430 WIEEGQPMAKPVT
+1430 WSGMGNADSALST
-1443 EFFRLGFRA
+1443 NYYRLSLRK
-1452 MLPPPN
+1452 MLPISN
-1458 ERTLVPIIFP
+1458 ERTLTGAIIP
-1468 RHVAHIHGVQSN
+1468 KGASHIHGCFSIAFKSN
-1480 AFRDSTHLLAAT
+1480 PMAARFSVVT
-1492 AVTTSIVA
+1492 ASIVA
-1500 DFYIKSS
+1500 DFLTRSTGRSNINGIPEMIPFASSCKSS
-1507 GRTNLHTTWTTLAH
+1507 ESRV
-1521 IEPTAALAL
+1521 
-1530 RTLALNCLTT
+1530 LALNCLTT

-1551 PAFREESWSQP
+1551 AGFREESWSQP
-1562 DNPRLPQDFFRD
+1562 DNPRLPQGFFRD
-1574 LTPAWQRHC
+1574 LTPQWQRHS
-1583 ALRSDYARRMALVEI
+1583 ALRNDYARRMALVEI

-1632 YDHHGRIVFT
+1632 YDRHGRIVFT

-1660 PEITLTLPDGTTRPI
+1660 PEITLTLPDGSGKIPRPI

-1682 QLQESGHLPE
+1682 QLQESGHLPD
-1692 GSVATTTVTDDTL
+1692 GSTATTTVTDDTL
-1705 PGGPRQVQ
+1705 PGGPRTVE

-1723 NREEDYR
+1723 NREEDYKI
-1730 LAWEFFDSRAQT
+1730 AWEFFEGRNQ
-1742 EEVTGKA
+1742 K

>member
-1 MSVDSAVQTFVGITN
+1 MSVDSAIQTFAGIAN

-30 QGDIKSL
+30 QGDIKAL
-37 IEEWNAT
+37 IDQWNAA
-44 EEAARS
+44 EEVAATPEEKTANRA
-50 SDPSSFIPQPSSFRS
+50 

-78 SAVSALAKLKDPAER
+78 SSVSAFGRLKDPAER

-119 QVGQPVPVWS
+119 QAGQPVPVWS

-135 DPPRLLVVPACD
+135 DPPRLLIIPAYD
-147 PDADDESDILEHHLR
+147 PEADDEADVLEHRLR
-162 RAHYDGLDV
+162 RLHYDGLDV
-171 PAAIAKSTWS
+171 PPALAKSSWA

-195 RTILL
+195 RYILL

-224 NEILDRKETH
+224 TEILDRKEAH

-277 ALRSAIELLGNEAVT
+277 ALRSAIEQLGNEAVA

-307 GKDAVDPGDLSLEC
+307 GKDAVDPSDLSLEC

-367 LQTTEAREGRYFDAT
+367 LQTTEARDGHFFDAT

-389 VRQGCGASAERALIA
+389 VREGCGASQERALIA
-404 GSEKE
+404 GCEKE
-409 VFSLAPLDSRLFE
+409 VFSLAPLDSRLFDE
-422 EDATPLLNQVTFP
+422 EATPLLNQVSFP
-435 NHIWQQVIKGMSL
+435 NHIWQQVIRGMSL

-475 SYRGFFAQEDLYE
+475 SYRGFFASEDLYE

-501 EDDGDDA
+501 
-508 GDDDGDSGDDN
+508 DDDDEDSADADDDDSGDDN
-519 NASSGDITLGGDEL
+519 NTSSGDVTLGSDEL

-548 STEIVHD
+548 TTEIVHD

-601 LKELIGERPGDPNW
+601 LKELLQGK
-615 RTADEILRL
+615 TADDILRL
-624 TICEPAMGSM
+624 TICEPAMGSA
-634 AFGNEGVNQLAEAY
+634 AFINEAVNQLAEAY
-648 LERRQAELKTRIPHD
+648 LERKQAELKKRIPHEI
-663 QYATELQKVRMFIA
+663 YATELQKVRMFIA
-677 DRNLFGVDLNPI
+677 DRNAFGVDLNPI

-704 GEPSEDGQPPKPARV
+704 GEPSEDGMPPKPARV

-731 LVGCRREVYPAELLA
+731 LVGARREVYPAERLKKQAKDSLWFNLA
-746 PPPAQK
+746 PK
-752 KVTKKRGKKENADQ
+752 
-766 EEVVFADEMAANDTP
+766 
-781 PVAAAPGPK
+781 
-790 FWHSTAPTRLDP
+790 RLDP
-802 QNPTRGENE
+802 QSPARDENE

-826 TGAKAPASQLYKD
+826 TGAKAPAAQLYKD
-839 DFETLKKWRKDFTAP
+839 DFECLKKWRKDFTAP

-867 TAIDALWA
+867 SVIDALWV
-875 EHAKLMAEDRQKTE
+875 EHSKLMAEDRQKTE
-889 DPLSLWPHTGTA
+889 DPLSLWPHTDTV
-901 EIRLSRAE
+901 ETRLSRAE

-945 PITQSASLP
+945 PITQSAALP

-969 NIIDVTLP
+969 NIVDVTVQHELLL
-977 KDIQT
+977 T
-982 EFEAESENVG
+982 GSAG
-992 IVSGEKHQPHLLD
+992 TAGEKNQPHLID
-1005 APGSQPMLLDAPSQQ
+1005 DPGSQPMLLDAPSQQ

-1043 TVEAAALRL
+1043 TVEAASSRL

-1082 IEWNEAGIL
+1082 ITWEEAGIL

-1101 KLNAT
+1101 NLNSS

-1121 LQEAWTDELEES
+1121 LQEAWTAELEEA
-1133 EATQNFLNATQNY
+1133 EATQSFLNATQNY
-1146 PLLKGMQTNLYKCFL
+1146 PLLKGMQANLYKCFL
-1161 PQGWRLNSNSGVAG
+1161 PLGWNLNRDSGISG

-1183 DDPKGGSLR
+1183 EDSKGGELR
-1192 EVLYRRLRAHFQF
+1192 EELYSRLRSHFQF
-1205 VNELQLFAE
+1205 QNEFKLFPIGNRN
-1214 VHHCTKYSVNIYGA
+1214 KFGINIYGA
-1228 QYDQPS
+1228 KRDEPK
-1234 FDLLANLFSPATVGA
+1234 FDSMGNLFTPITIDQSYL
-1249 SFNHDGSGIIGGYKD
+1249 HDGSGLAGGIKGWD
-1264 AEGKWNTTGHADR
+1264 DEWNTQGHLDR
-1277 VVRIGPEQLAV
+1277 VVTVMEPLLAV
-1288 FAKLYDAPGTLPLQ
+1288 FAKLFDEPGTPALQ
-1302 ARLPALHARKLASV
+1302 ARLLAVHATKLASV
-1316 LEKLA
+1316 FESLA
-1321 AFPRRLGDIGDAYT
+1321 AYPRRLSCLGDNYFPSYMFDENKAL
-1335 STEMWHETMQQHEG
+1335 QLG
-1349 TIRRNADR
+1349 TTVRSEDRR
-1357 TAPFPNMPGEWILS
+1357 APFPSSPDEWILS
-1371 GPHFYVANPFNK
+1371 GPHFFVASLFYQ
-1383 TPHVICSANGHYTPL
+1383 TPKAVCSTHRAY
-1398 DLGSLP
+1398 DLLIPDSLP
-1404 DDYLPRTNYR
+1404 DEYLSRTNYR
-1414 PMADREEYLRR
+1414 PMDDREEYLRR
-1425 LPRVT
+1425 TPRVS
-1430 WIEEGQPMAKPVT
+1430 WVEGDQPMNKLVT
-1443 EFFRLGFRA
+1443 DYFRYVQRRRISTS
-1452 MLPPPN
+1452 M
-1458 ERTLVPIIFP
+1458 ERTLASAIAPPGIA
-1468 RHVAHIHGVQSN
+1468 HVNTVLSLTFKKSKDLVSFTGLSHSAVIDFFVKSTGLGDLY
-1480 AFRDSTHLLAAT
+1480 DSTL
-1492 AVTTSIVA
+1492 SR
-1500 DFYIKSS
+1500 FPFFESS
-1507 GRTNLHTTWTTLAH
+1507 QIT
-1521 IEPTAALAL
+1521 L

-1607 LTLDEL
+1607 LTLEEL

-1654 KRGKKD
+1654 RVARNAA
-1660 PEITLTLPDGTTRPI
+1660 PITLTFPDGKSRAVA
-1675 QGWEELR
+1675 GWDELL
-1682 QLQESGHLPE
+1682 QLQEAGDLPE
-1692 GSVATTTVTDDTL
+1692 GSVATTTVTDDTF
-1705 PGGPRQVQ
+1705 PGGPRQVE
-1713 RHYTAPFALA
+1713 RRYEAPFALA
-1723 NREEDYR
+1723 NREQDYKI
-1730 LAWEFFDSRAQT
+1730 AWDFFESNCLS
-1742 EEVTGKA
+1742 KAH

>member
-1 MSVDSAVQTFVGITN
+1 MSVDQTVQTFVGITN

-30 QGDIKSL
+30 QGDIKTL
-37 IEEWNAT
+37 IEQWNAA
-44 EEAARS
+44 EEAAGTQEEKAAARA
-50 SDPSSFIPQPSSFRS
+50 

-78 SAVSALAKLKDPAER
+78 TSVSALGRLKDPAEC
-93 LRAHAALHQP
+93 LKAHAALHQP

-112 QPRQLEL
+112 QSRQLEL
-119 QVGQPVPVWS
+119 QAGMPVPAWS

-135 DPPRLLVVPACD
+135 DPPRLLIVPAYD
-147 PDADDESDILEHHLR
+147 PEADEETDVLEHHLR
-162 RAHYDGLDV
+162 RVHYDGLDV
-171 PAAIAKSTWS
+171 PPALAKSTWA
-181 DILSDSLFGADHPP
+181 DILSDALFGADHPP
-195 RTILL
+195 RYIILA
-200 IGLTEWLLLDRYK
+200 GFTEWLLLDRYK

-224 NEILDRKETH
+224 TEILDRKDNY
-234 TLQAAAALLH
+234 TLQATAALLH
-244 RDSLAPEQGESLLE
+244 RDSLAPEAGESLLE

-277 ALRSAIELLGNEAVT
+277 ALRSAIELLGNEAVA
-292 QLRKKAQESKQGFYT
+292 QLRKKAQESKQGFYS
-307 GKDAVDPGDLSLEC
+307 GRDAVDPADLSLEC

-367 LQTTEAREGRYFDAT
+367 LQTTEARNGRYFDAT

-389 VRQGCGASAERALIA
+389 VREGCGASRERALVA

-409 VFSLAPLDSRLFE
+409 VFSLAPLDSRLFD
-422 EDATPLLNQVTFP
+422 EDATPLLNEVTFP
-435 NHIWQQVIKGMSL
+435 NHVWQEVIKGMSL

-475 SYRGFFAQEDLYE
+475 SYRGFFAPEDLYE
-488 VKPEPKKKAKAAS
+488 VKPAPKKKAKAAKQD
-501 EDDGDDA
+501 DDGDDDGND
-508 GDDDGDSGDDN
+508 GDDDDDSGS
-519 NASSGDITLGGDEL
+519 AGDTGDVTLGGDEL
-533 DSAWFVPASRIKDYK
+533 ESAWFVPASRIKDYD
-548 STEIVHD
+548 SAEIVHD

-624 TICEPAMGSM
+624 TISEPAMGSM
-634 AFGNEGVNQLAEAY
+634 AFGNEAVNQLAEAY
-648 LERRQAELKTRIPHD
+648 LQRKMAESGRRIPHE

-704 GEPSEDGQPPKPARV
+704 GEPEENGQPPKPARV

-731 LVGCRREVYPAELLA
+731 LVGARREVYPAADLREKKADKRWHNLA
-746 PPPAQK
+746 PK
-752 KVTKKRGKKENADQ
+752 
-766 EEVVFADEMAANDTP
+766 
-781 PVAAAPGPK
+781 
-790 FWHSTAPTRLDP
+790 RLDP
-802 QNPTRGENE
+802 QNPARGENE

-826 TGAKAPASQLYKD
+826 TGAKAPAAQLYKE
-839 DFETLKKWRKDFTAP
+839 DFERLKAWRKDFTAP

-901 EIRLSRAE
+901 ETRLSRAE

-945 PITQSASLP
+945 PITQSAALP

-969 NIIDVTLP
+969 NIVDVTVQHELLL
-977 KDIQT
+977 T
-982 EFEAESENVG
+982 GSAG
-992 IVSGEKHQPHLLD
+992 TAGEKNQPHLLD

-1043 TVEAAALRL
+1043 TVEAASLRL

-1061 ADVFASRGGFDLVLG
+1061 ADIFASRGGFDLVLG
-1076 NPPWLK
+1076 NPPWLRV
-1082 IEWNEAGIL
+1082 EWNEAGIL

-1121 LQEAWTDELEES
+1121 LQEAWTAELEEA
-1133 EATQNFLNATQNY
+1133 EATQSFLNATQNY
-1146 PLLKGMQTNLYKCFL
+1146 PLLKGMKANLYKCFL
-1161 PQGWRLNSNSGVAG
+1161 PLGWRLNSPDGNTG

-1183 DDPKGGSLR
+1183 EDPDGGRLR
-1192 EVLYRRLRAHFQF
+1192 EHLYSRLRAHFQF
-1205 VNELQLFAE
+1205 INVRLLFQE
-1214 VHHCTKYSVNIYGA
+1214 IMIWVRYSVNIYGKA
-1228 QYDQPS
+1228 YGSPA
-1234 FDLLANLFSPATVGA
+1234 FDSIANLFDPITVDRCY
-1249 SFNHDGSGIIGGYKD
+1249 NHQGDGLAGGIKDDQGG
-1264 AEGKWNTTGHADR
+1264 WNVAGHADR
-1277 VVRIGPEQLAV
+1277 VLRIGTEELSV
-1288 FAKLYDAPGTLPLQ
+1288 FAQLYDVAGTPPPH
-1302 ARLPALHARKLASV
+1302 ARLPALHAGKLSSVLRKLASY
-1316 LEKLA
+1316 
-1321 AFPRRLGDIGDAYT
+1321 PRRVSDLAEDCY
-1335 STEMWHETMQQHEG
+1335 STGMFNETYAQVEG
-1349 TIRRNADR
+1349 TLIREGDR
-1357 TAPFPNMPGEWILS
+1357 SAPFATTPDNWIVS
-1371 GPHFYVANPFNK
+1371 GPHYFAANPFYK
-1383 TPHVICSANGHYTPL
+1383 TPRHFCINPRAYDPL
-1398 DLGSLP
+1398 NLEMLP
-1404 DDYLPRTNYR
+1404 SDYLPRSNYL
-1414 PMADREEYLRR
+1414 PMADRAEYERR
-1425 LPRVT
+1425 TPRVT
-1430 WIEEGQPMAKPVT
+1430 WVDDEGIATKPVT
-1443 EFFRLGFRA
+1443 EYFRVINRE
-1452 MLPPPN
+1452 MLSQSG
-1458 ERTLVPIIFP
+1458 ERTLIT
-1468 RHVAHIHGVQSN
+1468 A
-1480 AFRDSTHLLAAT
+1480 LLPPGSAWM
-1492 AVTTSIVA
+1492 
-1500 DFYIKSS
+1500 KSS
-1507 GRTNLHTTWTTLAH
+1507 VGHTFKSLPEMVGFLAFSH
-1521 IEPTAALAL
+1521 SLPMDFRVKSTGMGHANISLIKQLLIPKALTPKLAVRAL
-1530 RTLALNCLTT
+1530 SLNCLTT

-1545 WEELFD
+1545 WEEMFD
-1551 PAFREESWSQP
+1551 PGFREESWSQP
-1562 DNPRLPQDFFRD
+1562 DNPLLPQGFFRD
-1574 LTPAWQRHC
+1574 LTPQWQRHC
-1583 ALRSDYARRMALVEI
+1583 ALRSEYARRMALVEI

-1613 QLIYRVQFPVMQQ
+1613 MLIYKIQFPVMQQ
-1626 YERDTW
+1626 NERDTW
-1632 YDHHGRIVFT
+1632 YDRQSRIVFT
-1642 NSKGLVGVGLPR
+1642 CNIGLAGVGLPR

-1660 PEITLTLPDGTTRPI
+1660 PEITLTLPDGLGKIPRPI

-1682 QLQESGHLPE
+1682 QLQESGHLPA
-1692 GSVATTTVTDDTL
+1692 GSVATTTVLDDTL
-1705 PGGPRQVQ
+1705 PGGPRQVE
-1713 RHYTAPFALA
+1713 RRYTAPFALA

-1730 LAWEFFDSRAQT
+1730 LAWEFF
-1742 EEVTGKA
+1742 EERKQS

>member
-30 QGDIKSL
+30 QGDIKTLVEQWS
-37 IEEWNAT
+37 AA
-44 EEAARS
+44 EEAAATPEEKAAVRA
-50 SDPSSFIPQPSSFRS
+50 

-78 SAVSALAKLKDPAER
+78 SAVSAIAKLKDPAER
-93 LRAHAALHQP
+93 LSAHAALHQP

-119 QVGQPVPVWS
+119 QAGQPVPVWS

-135 DPPRLLVVPACD
+135 DRPRLLVVPAFD
-147 PDADDESDILEHHLR
+147 PDADDESDVLEHHLR
-162 RAHYDGLDV
+162 RVHYDGLDV
-171 PAAIAKSTWS
+171 PAALAKSTWS

-200 IGLTEWLLLDRYK
+200 IGLSEWLLLDRYK

-292 QLRKKAQESKQGFYT
+292 QLRKKAQESKQGFYS

-422 EDATPLLNQVTFP
+422 VDATPLLNQVTFP

-501 EDDGDDA
+501 EDEGDDV
-508 GDDDGDSGDDN
+508 GDDDDSGDDN

-548 STEIVHD
+548 PTEIVHD

-648 LERRQAELKTRIPHD
+648 LERRQAELKTRIPHE

-704 GEPSEDGQPPKPARV
+704 GEPSEDGMPPKPARV

-731 LVGCRREVYPAELLA
+731 LVGARREVYPAERLKKQAKDSLWFNLA
-746 PPPAQK
+746 PK
-752 KVTKKRGKKENADQ
+752 
-766 EEVVFADEMAANDTP
+766 
-781 PVAAAPGPK
+781 
-790 FWHSTAPTRLDP
+790 RLDP
-802 QNPTRGENE
+802 QNPARGENE

-826 TGAKAPASQLYKD
+826 TGAKAPAAQLYKE
-839 DFETLKKWRKDFTAP
+839 DFERLKAWRKDFTAP

-901 EIRLSRAE
+901 ETRLSRAE

-969 NIIDVTLP
+969 NIVDVTVQHELLL
-977 KDIQT
+977 T
-982 EFEAESENVG
+982 GSAG
-992 IVSGEKHQPHLLD
+992 TAGEKNQPHLLD

-1043 TVEAAALRL
+1043 TVEAASSRL

-1061 ADVFASRGGFDLVLG
+1061 ADIFASRGGFDLVLG
-1076 NPPWLK
+1076 NPPWLR

-1161 PQGWRLNSNSGVAG
+1161 PLGWKLNGKSGVSG

-1183 DDPKGGSLR
+1183 DDTKGGGLR
-1192 EVLYRRLRAHFQF
+1192 EVLYRRLRSHFQF
-1205 VNELQLFAE
+1205 QNQFMLFPIGHRE
-1214 VHHCTKYSVNIYGA
+1214 KYSINIYGA
-1228 QYDQPS
+1228 QRSPDFQTI
-1234 FDLLANLFSPATVGA
+1234 ANLFTPATVDP
-1249 SFNHDGSGIIGGYKD
+1249 SFAHDGSGIC
-1264 AEGKWNTTGHADR
+1264 EGIKHGDKWNIHGHADR
-1277 VVRIGPEQLAV
+1277 IVHIGLEQLAV
-1288 FAKLYDAPGTLPLQ
+1288 FSRLYDGPGTLPVH
-1302 ARLPALHARKLASV
+1302 ARLPALHAGQLASV

-1321 AFPRRLGDIGDAYT
+1321 AYPQRLGDLSEGYT
-1335 STEMWHETMQQHEG
+1335 PTVMFDETNAQIAG

-1357 TAPFPNMPGEWILS
+1357 SAPFPDSPDEWVLS
-1371 GPHFYVANPFNK
+1371 GPHFFVANPYNK
-1383 TPHVICSANGHYTPL
+1383 TPRAICSEKGHYDQVAL
-1398 DLGSLP
+1398 ESLP
-1404 DDYLPRTNYR
+1404 DNYLPRTNYR
-1414 PMADREEYLRR
+1414 PIADCEEYLRR
-1425 LPRVT
+1425 TPCVS
-1430 WIEEGQPMAKPVT
+1430 WVEDGQPIAKPVT
-1443 EFFRLGFRA
+1443 KYFRYVQRRRISTS
-1452 MLPPPN
+1452 M
-1458 ERTLVPIIFP
+1458 ERTLASIIAP
-1468 RHVAHIHGVQSN
+1468 PGPAHVHTVLSLIFRKSVELI
-1480 AFRDSTHLLAAT
+1480 AFTGISHSVVSDFFVKSTGLGDLYDSTLSRLPFFESPQ
-1492 AVTTSIVA
+1492 VT
-1500 DFYIKSS
+1500 
-1507 GRTNLHTTWTTLAH
+1507 
-1521 IEPTAALAL
+1521 L

-1551 PAFREESWSQP
+1551 PAFREECWSQP

-1607 LTLDEL
+1607 LTLEEL
-1613 QLIYRVQFPVMQQ
+1613 QLIYRVQFPVMQG

-1632 YDHHGRIVFT
+1632 YDIHGRIVFT

-1660 PEITLTLPDGTTRPI
+1660 PEITLTLPNGKSRPI

-1682 QLQESGHLPE
+1682 HHQEMGHLPA
-1692 GSVATTTVTDDTL
+1692 GSVVTTTVTDDTL

-1723 NREEDYR
+1723 NREEDYKI
-1730 LAWEFFDSRAQT
+1730 AWAFFDTRQRSAEPLERS
-1742 EEVTGKA
+1742 

>member
-1 MSVDSAVQTFVGITN
+1 MSVDQTVQTFVGITN

-30 QGDIKSL
+30 QGDIKTL
-37 IEEWNAT
+37 IEQWNAA
-44 EEAARS
+44 EEAAGTQEEKAAARA
-50 SDPSSFIPQPSSFRS
+50 

-78 SAVSALAKLKDPAER
+78 TSVSALGRLKDPAEC
-93 LRAHAALHQP
+93 LKAHAALHQP

-112 QPRQLEL
+112 QSRQLEL
-119 QVGQPVPVWS
+119 QAGMPVPAWS

-135 DPPRLLVVPACD
+135 DPPRLLIVPAYD
-147 PDADDESDILEHHLR
+147 PEADEETDVLEQRLR
-162 RAHYDGLDV
+162 RVHYDGLDV
-171 PAAIAKSTWS
+171 PPALAKSTWA
-181 DILSDSLFGADHPP
+181 DILSDALFGADHPP
-195 RTILL
+195 RYIILA
-200 IGLTEWLLLDRYK
+200 GFTEWLLLDRYK

-224 NEILDRKETH
+224 TEILDRKDNY
-234 TLQAAAALLH
+234 TLQATAALLH
-244 RDSLAPEQGESLLE
+244 RDSLAPEAGESLLE

-277 ALRSAIELLGNEAVT
+277 ALRSAIELLGNEAVA
-292 QLRKKAQESKQGFYT
+292 QLRKKAQESKQGFYS
-307 GKDAVDPGDLSLEC
+307 GRDAVDPADLSLEC

-367 LQTTEAREGRYFDAT
+367 LQSTEARNGRYFDAT

-389 VRQGCGASAERALIA
+389 VREGCGASRERALVA

-409 VFSLAPLDSRLFE
+409 VFSLAPLDSRLFD
-422 EDATPLLNQVTFP
+422 EDATPLLNEVTFP
-435 NHIWQQVIKGMSL
+435 NHVWQEVIKGMSL

-475 SYRGFFAQEDLYE
+475 SYRGFFAPEDLYE

-501 EDDGDDA
+501 DADDGDG
-508 GDDDGDSGDDN
+508 GDDADNDDSGDDN
-519 NASSGDITLGGDEL
+519 NSSAGDITLGGDEL

-548 STEIVHD
+548 PTEIVHD

-634 AFGNEGVNQLAEAY
+634 AFGNEAVNQLAEAY
-648 LERRQAELKTRIPHD
+648 LERKMAESGRRIPHE

-704 GEPSEDGQPPKPARV
+704 GEPQEKDKPPKPARV

-731 LVGCRREVYPAELLA
+731 LVGARREVYPAADLREKKADKRWHNLA
-746 PPPAQK
+746 PK
-752 KVTKKRGKKENADQ
+752 
-766 EEVVFADEMAANDTP
+766 
-781 PVAAAPGPK
+781 
-790 FWHSTAPTRLDP
+790 RLDP
-802 QNPTRGENE
+802 QNPARGENE

-826 TGAKAPASQLYKD
+826 TGAKAPAAQLYKQ
-839 DFETLKKWRKDFTAP
+839 DFERLKAWRKDFTAP

-889 DPLSLWPHTGTA
+889 DPLSLWPQTDPA
-901 EIRLSRAE
+901 ETRLSRAE

-945 PITQSASLP
+945 PITQSDSLP
-954 SREQWWMEIGAILEG
+954 SREHWWMEIGAILEG
-969 NIIDVTLP
+969 NIVDVTVQHELLL
-977 KDIQT
+977 T
-982 EFEAESENVG
+982 GSAG
-992 IVSGEKHQPHLLD
+992 TAGEKNQPHLLD

-1043 TVEAAALRL
+1043 TVEAASSRL

-1061 ADVFASRGGFDLVLG
+1061 ADIFASRGGFDLVLG
-1076 NPPWLK
+1076 NPPWLRV
-1082 IEWNEAGIL
+1082 EWNEAGIL

-1106 EISKLR
+1106 EIAKLR

-1121 LQEAWTDELEES
+1121 LQEAWTAELEES

-1146 PLLKGMQTNLYKCFL
+1146 PLLKGMKANLYKCFL
-1161 PQGWRLNSNSGVAG
+1161 PLGWKIAG
-1175 FLHPEGPY
+1175 AKGIAGYLHPEGPY
-1183 DDPKGGSLR
+1183 DDPEGGGLR
-1192 EVLYRRLRAHFQF
+1192 ENLYRRLRNHFQF
-1205 VNELQLFAE
+1205 VNEGHLFAE
-1214 VHHCTKYSVNIYGA
+1214 VHNLTKYSVNVYGP
-1228 QYDQPS
+1228 DRGKVL
-1234 FDLLANLFSPATVGA
+1234 FDNLANLFFPATIDA
-1249 SFNHDGSGIIGGYKD
+1249 SFNHDGTGTVGGYKD
-1264 AEGKWNTTGHADR
+1264 EGGKFNSAGHADR
-1277 VVRIGPEQLAV
+1277 VVRVDEDQLGV
-1288 FAKLYDAPGTLPLQ
+1288 FARLYDAPGTPALR
-1302 ARLPALHARKLASV
+1302 ARLPSLHAGALLSV
-1316 LEKLA
+1316 LRKFA
-1321 AFPRRLGDIGDAYT
+1321 DYPRRLGELSGAYY
-1335 STEMWHETMQQHEG
+1335 STGMFNETYARDDG
-1349 TIRRNADR
+1349 TLLRNPDR
-1357 TAPFPNMPGEWILS
+1357 SAPFPENPSQLVFS
-1371 GPHFYVANPFNK
+1371 GPHFFLANPFNK
-1383 TPHVICSANGHYTPL
+1383 TPRRICAANKQYDPIDL
-1398 DLGSLP
+1398 DSLL

-1414 PMADREEYLRR
+1414 PMENEEEYLHRV
-1425 LPRVT
+1425 PRVP
-1430 WIEEGQPMAKPVT
+1430 WVEEGQPMAKPVT
-1443 EFFRLGFRA
+1443 AYFRVINRE
-1452 MLPPPN
+1452 MLAQSG
-1458 ERTLVPIIFP
+1458 ERTLHTALIPIGPAWMKTSVGHTFREHSEMIGFL
-1468 RHVAHIHGVQSN
+1468 
-1480 AFRDSTHLLAAT
+1480 AFSHALPIDFFVKSTGIGHANISFIGMLPIPSELTAGLA
-1492 AVTTSIVA
+1492 S
-1500 DFYIKSS
+1500 
-1507 GRTNLHTTWTTLAH
+1507 
-1521 IEPTAALAL
+1521 

-1607 LTLDEL
+1607 LTLEEL

-1660 PEITLTLPDGTTRPI
+1660 PEITLTLPDGLGKIPRPI

-1682 QLQESGHLPE
+1682 QLQESGHLPT

-1705 PGGPRQVQ
+1705 PGGPRQGQ

-1723 NREEDYR
+1723 NREEDYK
-1730 LAWEFFDSRAQT
+1730 LAWEFFEGRQQS
-1742 EEVTGKA
+1742 

>member
-1 MSVDSAVQTFVGITN
+1 MSVDSAIQTFSGIAN

-30 QGDIKSL
+30 QGDIKAL
-37 IEEWNAT
+37 IEQWNSA
-44 EEAARS
+44 EEAAATPEGKAAARA
-50 SDPSSFIPQPSSFRS
+50 

-78 SAVSALAKLKDPAER
+78 SGVSAFAKLKVPAER

-119 QVGQPVPVWS
+119 QAGQPVPVWS

-135 DPPRLLVVPACD
+135 DPPRLLVVPAYD
-147 PDADDESDILEHHLR
+147 PESEEEADVLEHRLR
-162 RAHYDGLDV
+162 RLHYDGLEV
-171 PAAIAKSTWS
+171 PPALAKSGWA

-200 IGLTEWLLLDRYK
+200 IGITEWLLLDRYK

-224 NEILDRKETH
+224 TEILDRKENH
-234 TLQAAAALLH
+234 TLQATAALLH
-244 RDSLAPEQGESLLE
+244 RDSLAPETGESLLE
-258 NLDANAHKHAFG
+258 SLDSNAHKHAFG

-277 ALRSAIELLGNEAVT
+277 ALRSAIELLGNEAVA
-292 QLRKKAQESKQGFYT
+292 QLRKKAQESKQGFYS
-307 GKDAVDPGDLSLEC
+307 GKDAVDPGDLSLES

-367 LQTTEAREGRYFDAT
+367 LQTTEARDGRYFDAT

-389 VRQGCGASAERALIA
+389 VREGCGASQERALIA

-422 EDATPLLNQVTFP
+422 EHATPLLNQVTFP

-501 EDDGDDA
+501 EDDGDDE
-508 GDDDGDSGDDN
+508 DPSDEFDSSDQT
-519 NASSGDITLGGDEL
+519 SSGDITLGGDDL

-548 STEIVHD
+548 PTEIVHD

-578 RDRQKSASYYTP
+578 RDREKSASYYTP

-634 AFGNEGVNQLAEAY
+634 AFGNEAVNQLAEAY
-648 LERRQAELKTRIPHD
+648 LERKQAELKTRIPHD

-731 LVGCRREVYPAELLA
+731 LVGARREVYPADRLKKQAKDSLWFNLA
-746 PPPAQK
+746 PQ
-752 KVTKKRGKKENADQ
+752 
-766 EEVVFADEMAANDTP
+766 
-781 PVAAAPGPK
+781 
-790 FWHSTAPTRLDP
+790 RLDP
-802 QNPTRGENE
+802 QNPARGENE

-826 TGAKAPASQLYKD
+826 TGAKAPAAQLYKQ
-839 DFETLKKWRKDFTAP
+839 DFERLKAWRKDFTAP

-862 LRQLS
+862 LHQLS

-901 EIRLSRAE
+901 ETRLSRTE

-969 NIIDVTLP
+969 NIVDVTVQ
-977 KDIQT
+977 QT
-982 EFEAESENVG
+982 LDLSTP
-992 IVSGEKHQPHLLD
+992 QPSSLNLHPSST
-1005 APGSQPMLLDAPSQQ
+1005 APASQPMLLDAPSQQ

-1043 TVEAAALRL
+1043 TVEAASARL

-1061 ADVFASRGGFDLVLG
+1061 ADVFSSRGGFDLVLG

-1082 IEWNEAGIL
+1082 IKWNEAGIL

-1101 KLNAT
+1101 DLNAN

-1121 LQEAWTDELEES
+1121 LQEAWTGELEEA
-1133 EATQNFLNATQNY
+1133 EATQNFLNAAQNY

-1161 PQGWRLNSNSGVAG
+1161 PLGWKLNGISGVAG

-1183 DDPKGGSLR
+1183 DDPKGGRLR
-1192 EVLYRRLRAHFQF
+1192 NVLYRRLRSHFQF
-1205 VNELQLFAE
+1205 QNEFQLFTGTND
-1214 VHHCTKYSVNIYGA
+1214 HGRLRFGLHIYSSER
-1228 QYDQPS
+1228 DEPS
-1234 FDLLANLFSPATVGA
+1234 FDHISNLFSPSTV
-1249 SFNHDGSGIIGGYKD
+1249 DGSYTHNGEGITGGIKGED
-1264 AEGKWNTTGHADR
+1264 GKWNIAGHADR
-1277 VVRIGPEQLAV
+1277 IVKIGQEQLAV
-1288 FAKLYDAPGTLPLQ
+1288 FAKLYDSPGTPALQ
-1302 ARLPALHARKLASV
+1302 ARLPSLHAGKLAAV

-1321 AFPRRLGDIGDAYT
+1321 DYPRRLGDLSEDYT
-1335 STEMWHETMQQHEG
+1335 STVMFDETNAQIAG
-1349 TIRRNADR
+1349 AIVRNADR
-1357 TAPFPNMPGEWILS
+1357 SSPFPAAPEEWILS
-1371 GPHFYVANPFNK
+1371 GPHFYVASPLHK
-1383 TPHVICSANGHYTPL
+1383 TPKAICSANSHYTPL
-1398 DLGSLP
+1398 DLEYLP
-1404 DDYLPRTNYR
+1404 DDYLPRTNYF
-1414 PMADREEYLRR
+1414 PMIDREECLRR
-1425 LPRVT
+1425 TPRVS
-1430 WIEEGQPMAKPVT
+1430 WVENGQTIGDPVT
-1443 EFFRLGFRA
+1443 QYFRVINRE
-1452 MLPPPN
+1452 MLAQSS
-1458 ERTLVPIIFP
+1458 ERTLITALVPPGPAWINTILGHTFKDSGTMM
-1468 RHVAHIHGVQSN
+1468 AFLAWSQSIPLD
-1480 AFRDSTHLLAAT
+1480 FRVKTTGMGHANKSLIDQLPIPESLKLDLAA
-1492 AVTTSIVA
+1492 
-1500 DFYIKSS
+1500 
-1507 GRTNLHTTWTTLAH
+1507 H
-1521 IEPTAALAL
+1521 
-1530 RTLALNCLTT
+1530 TLALNCLTT

-1551 PAFREESWSQP
+1551 AGFREESWSQP
-1562 DNPRLPQDFFRD
+1562 DNPRLQQGFFRD
-1574 LTPAWQRHC
+1574 LTPQWQRHC

-1632 YDHHGRIVFT
+1632 YDRHGRIVFT

-1660 PEITLTLPDGTTRPI
+1660 PEITLTLPDGLGKIPRPI

-1682 QLQESGHLPE
+1682 HHQEMGHLPA
-1692 GSVATTTVTDDTL
+1692 GSVVTTTVTDDTL
-1705 PGGPRQVQ
+1705 PGGPRKVE
-1713 RHYTAPFALA
+1713 RRYTAPFALA
-1723 NREEDYR
+1723 NREEDYKI
-1730 LAWEFFDSRAQT
+1730 AWEFF
-1742 EEVTGKA
+1742 EGKAAES

>member
-1 MSVDSAVQTFVGITN
+1 MSVDQTVQTFVGITN

-30 QGDIKSL
+30 QGDIKTL
-37 IEEWNAT
+37 IEQWNAA
-44 EEAARS
+44 EEAAGTPEEKTAARA
-50 SDPSSFIPQPSSFRS
+50 
-65 PHRRLGGLGGKWF
+65 PHRRLAGLGGKWF
-78 SAVSALAKLKDPAER
+78 TSVSALGRLKDPAER
-93 LRAHAALHQP
+93 LKAHAALHQP

-112 QPRQLEL
+112 QARQLEL
-119 QVGQPVPVWS
+119 QAGMPVPVWN

-135 DPPRLLVVPACD
+135 DPPRLLIVPAYD
-147 PDADDESDILEHHLR
+147 PEADEETDVLEQRLR
-162 RAHYDGLDV
+162 RVHYDGLDV
-171 PAAIAKSTWS
+171 PPALAKSTWA
-181 DILSDSLFGADHPP
+181 DILSDALFGADHPP
-195 RTILL
+195 RYIILA
-200 IGLTEWLLLDRYK
+200 GLTEWLLLDRYK

-224 NEILDRKETH
+224 TEILDRKDNH

-244 RDSLAPEQGESLLE
+244 RDSLAPETGESLLE

-277 ALRSAIELLGNEAVT
+277 ALRSAIELLGNEAVA
-292 QLRKKAQESKQGFYT
+292 QLRKKAQESKQGFYS
-307 GKDAVDPGDLSLEC
+307 GRDAVDPADLSLEC

-367 LQTTEAREGRYFDAT
+367 LQTTEARNGRYFDAT

-389 VRQGCGASAERALIA
+389 VREGCGASRERALVA

-409 VFSLAPLDSRLFE
+409 VFSLAPLDSRLFD
-422 EDATPLLNQVTFP
+422 EDATPLLNEVTFP
-435 NHIWQQVIKGMSL
+435 NHVWQEVIKGMSL

-501 EDDGDDA
+501 DDDDDA
-508 GDDDGDSGDDN
+508 DGGDADDDDSGSADS
-519 NASSGDITLGGDEL
+519 SSGDITLGGDDL

-548 STEIVHD
+548 PTEIVHD

-601 LKELIGERPGDPNW
+601 LKELIGEHPGDPNW

-634 AFGNEGVNQLAEAY
+634 AFGNEAVNQLAEAY
-648 LERRQAELKTRIPHD
+648 LQRKMAETGRRIPHD

-704 GEPSEDGQPPKPARV
+704 GEPEENGQPPKPARV

-731 LVGCRREVYPAELLA
+731 LVGARREVYQAADLRE
-746 PPPAQK
+746 K
-752 KVTKKRGKKENADQ
+752 KADKR
-766 EEVVFADEMAANDTP
+766 
-781 PVAAAPGPK
+781 
-790 FWHSTAPTRLDP
+790 WHSIAPKRLDP
-802 QNPTRGENE
+802 QNPARGENE

-826 TGAKAPASQLYKD
+826 TGAKAPAAQLYQQN
-839 DFETLKKWRKDFTAP
+839 FERLKAWRKDFTAP

-901 EIRLSRAE
+901 ETRLSRAE

-945 PITQSASLP
+945 PITQSDTLP

-969 NIIDVTLP
+969 NIVDVTVQHELLL
-977 KDIQT
+977 T
-982 EFEAESENVG
+982 GSAG
-992 IVSGEKHQPHLLD
+992 TAGEKNQPHLLD

-1043 TVEAAALRL
+1043 TVEAASTRL

-1061 ADVFASRGGFDLVLG
+1061 ADVFAARGGFDLVLG

-1112 ADAFARFPG
+1112 ADAFASFPG
-1121 LQEAWTDELEES
+1121 LQDAWTAELEND

-1146 PLLKGMQTNLYKCFL
+1146 QLLRGMQTNLYKCFMPL
-1161 PQGWRLNSNSGVAG
+1161 GWKLIGNSGVAG

-1183 DDPKGGSLR
+1183 DDPKGGVLR
-1192 EVLYRRLRAHFQF
+1192 EILYRRLRSHFQF
-1205 VNELQLFAE
+1205 VNEGHLFAE
-1214 VHHCTKYSVNIYGA
+1214 VHNLTKYSINIYGPQLTEA
-1228 QYDQPS
+1228 M
-1234 FDLLANLFSPATVGA
+1234 FDNMANLFVPATVDA
-1249 SFNHDGSGIIGGYKD
+1249 SFAHDGSGVVGGYKND
-1264 AEGKWNTTGHADR
+1264 HGKFNTAGHADR
-1277 VVRIGPEQLAV
+1277 IVTVDLEQLAV
-1288 FAKLYDAPGTLPLQ
+1288 FAKLYDEPGTPALQ
-1302 ARLPALHARKLASV
+1302 ARLPALHAGKLASV

-1321 AFPRRLGDIGDAYT
+1321 AYPSRFSELGEDYT
-1335 STEMWHETMQQHEG
+1335 STVMFDETNAQIAG

-1357 TAPFPNMPGEWILS
+1357 SSPFPSEPGEWILS

-1383 TPHVICSANGHYTPL
+1383 TPRRICDGNKQYDPI
-1398 DLGSLP
+1398 DLESLN

-1414 PMADREEYLRR
+1414 PMPDREEYTRR
-1425 LPRVT
+1425 TPRVT
-1430 WIEEGQPMAKPVT
+1430 WVEEGQPTAKLVT
-1443 EFFRLGFRA
+1443 EYFRLGFRA
-1452 MLPPPN
+1452 MLPVSG
-1458 ERTLVPIIFP
+1458 ERTLTGAIIP
-1468 RHVAHIHGVQSN
+1468 KSIGHINGVQSN
-1480 AFRDSTHLLAAT
+1480 AFRSPQELVAA
-1492 AVTTSIVA
+1492 ASVTSSVVA
-1500 DFYIKSS
+1500 DFFLKST
-1507 GRTNLHTTWTTLAH
+1507 GRTNLHGTWTTLPR
-1521 IEPTAALAL
+1521 IPPSPLLTL

-1551 PAFREESWSQP
+1551 AGFREESWSQP
-1562 DNPRLPQDFFRD
+1562 DNPRLPQGFFRD
-1574 LTPAWQRHC
+1574 LTPQWQRHC

-1632 YDHHGRIVFT
+1632 YDRHGRIVFT

-1660 PEITLTLPDGTTRPI
+1660 PEITLTLPDGLGKIPRPI

-1682 QLQESGHLPE
+1682 QFQESGQLPE
-1692 GSVATTTVTDDTL
+1692 GSIATTTVTDDTL
-1705 PGGPRQVQ
+1705 PGGPRQVE
-1713 RHYTAPFALA
+1713 RSYTAPFALA
-1723 NREEDYR
+1723 NREEDYKI
-1730 LAWEFFDSRAQT
+1730 AWAFF
-1742 EEVTGKA
+1742 EERKQS

>member
-1 MSVDSAVQTFVGITN
+1 MSVDSAIQTFSGIAN

-30 QGDIKSL
+30 QGDIKAL
-37 IEEWNAT
+37 IDQWNAT
-44 EEAARS
+44 EEAAVTPEEKAAVRA
-50 SDPSSFIPQPSSFRS
+50 PN
-65 PHRRLGGLGGKWF
+65 RRLGGLGGKWF
-78 SAVSALAKLKDPAER
+78 AAVSAFAKLKDPAER

-112 QPRQLEL
+112 QPRQIEL
-119 QVGQPVPVWS
+119 QAGMPVPAWS
-129 VLGKDG
+129 VLGDEG
-135 DPPRLLVVPACD
+135 QAPRLLIIPAFE
-147 PDADDESDILEHHLR
+147 PEADEEEDVLEHRLR
-162 RAHYDGLDV
+162 RVHYDGLDV
-171 PAAIAKSTWS
+171 PPALAKGTWPDIIS
-181 DILSDSLFGADHPP
+181 DALFGADHPP
-195 RTILL
+195 RYIILA
-200 IGLTEWLLLDRYK
+200 GLTEWLLLDRYK

-224 NEILDRKETH
+224 TEILDRKDAH

-244 RDSLAPEQGESLLE
+244 RDSLVPAAGESLLE

-277 ALRSAIELLGNEAVT
+277 ALQSAIELLGNEAVT
-292 QLRKKAQESKQGFYT
+292 QLRAKAQAGKQGFYS
-307 GKDAVDPGDLSLEC
+307 GKDAVDPADLSIEC
-321 LRLVYRLMFLFY
+321 LRMVYRLMFLFY
-333 IEARPELGYVPIQ
+333 IEARPELGYVPIL
-346 KSDIYAKGYSLESL
+346 KSDIYAKGYSLEAL

-367 LQTTEAREGRYFDAT
+367 LNTTEARDGRYFDAT
-382 LRQLFRL
+382 LRQLFLL
-389 VRQGCGASAERALIA
+389 VRQGCGASAERTLTS

-409 VFSLAPLDSRLFE
+409 VFCLAPLDSRLFD
-422 EDATPLLNQVTFP
+422 EDATPLLNLVTFP
-435 NHIWQQVIKGMSL
+435 NHIWQQVIRGMSL
-448 SRGRRKGRVSYQL
+448 SRGKRKGRVSYQL

-488 VKPEPKKKAKAAS
+488 VRPAPKGKAKAAKE
-501 EDDGDDA
+501 EDDDDN
-508 GDDDGDSGDDN
+508 DDDDSGGGSTDDV
-519 NASSGDITLGGDEL
+519 AIGGDVMEN
-533 DSAWFVPASRIKDYK
+533 AWFVPASRIKEYEQ
-548 STEIVHD
+548 TEIVHD
-555 LDDQGRRAM
+555 LDDDGRRAM

-634 AFGNEGVNQLAEAY
+634 AFGNEAVNQLAEAY
-648 LERRQAELKTRIPHD
+648 LERKQAELKKRIPHD

-704 GEPSEDGQPPKPARV
+704 GEPSEDGMPPKPARV

-731 LVGCRREVYPAELLA
+731 LVGARREVYPAERLKKQAKDSLWFYLA
-746 PPPAQK
+746 PK
-752 KVTKKRGKKENADQ
+752 
-766 EEVVFADEMAANDTP
+766 
-781 PVAAAPGPK
+781 
-790 FWHSTAPTRLDP
+790 RLDP
-802 QNPTRGENE
+802 QNPARGENE

-826 TGAKAPASQLYKD
+826 TGAKAPAAQLYKE
-839 DFETLKKWRKDFTAP
+839 DFERLKAWRKDFTAP

-889 DPLSLWPHTGTA
+889 DPLSLWPHTDTV
-901 EIRLSRAE
+901 EPRLSRAE

-969 NIIDVTLP
+969 NIVDVTVQHELLL
-977 KDIQT
+977 T
-982 EFEAESENVG
+982 GSAG
-992 IVSGEKHQPHLLD
+992 TAGEKNQPHLLD

-1043 TVEAAALRL
+1043 TVEAASSRL

-1061 ADVFASRGGFDLVLG
+1061 ADIFASRGGFDLVLG
-1076 NPPWLK
+1076 NPPWLR

-1121 LQEAWTDELEES
+1121 LQEAWTAELEEA
-1133 EATQNFLNATQNY
+1133 EATQNFLNAFQNY
-1146 PLLKGMQTNLYKCFL
+1146 PLLKGMKANLYKCFL
-1161 PQGWRLNSNSGVAG
+1161 PLGWALNSQSGVAG

-1183 DDPKGGSLR
+1183 DDPMGGGFR
-1192 EVLYRRLRAHFQF
+1192 EVLYKRLVSHFQF
-1205 VNELQLFAE
+1205 VNEMKLFAE
-1214 VHHCTKYSVNIYGA
+1214 VGNQAKYGINIYGRIKS
-1228 QYDQPS
+1228 DVR
-1234 FDLLANLFSPATVGA
+1234 FDNIANLFTPMTVDA
-1249 SFNHDGSGIIGGYKD
+1249 CYNHDGSGNPDGYKNFY
-1264 AEGKWNTTGHADR
+1264 GQWNTAGHSNR
-1277 VVRIGPEQLAV
+1277 VIKISPNDLSV
-1288 FAKLYDAPGTLPLQ
+1288 FAKLYDEPGTPPLT
-1302 ARLPALHARKLASV
+1302 ARLPSIHAGMLSSVLCKLAGY
-1316 LEKLA
+1316 
-1321 AFPRRLGDIGDAYT
+1321 PCRLGSLDEHFS
-1335 STEMWHETMQQHEG
+1335 STFMFDESAARTAG
-1349 TIRRNADR
+1349 TIVRRGDRASIFAGSAD
-1357 TAPFPNMPGEWILS
+1357 EWIIS
-1371 GPHFYVANPFNK
+1371 GPHFFVANPLHQ
-1383 TPHVICSANGHYTPL
+1383 TPKSICDTHRAYDHIELEN
-1398 DLGSLP
+1398 LP
-1404 DDYLPRTNYR
+1404 DNYLPRTNYR
-1414 PMADREEYLRR
+1414 PAENREDYMGRVPEVNWIDKGSAGRKKVTHYFRYHQRR
-1425 LPRVT
+1425 R
-1430 WIEEGQPMAKPVT
+1430 ISCPM
-1443 EFFRLGFRA
+1443 
-1452 MLPPPN
+1452 
-1458 ERTLVPIIFP
+1458 ERTLISCLVPP
-1468 RHVAHIHGVQSN
+1468 GPMQVALLSLVFKDSATLVNFTGVTQS
-1480 AFRDSTHLLAAT
+1480 
-1492 AVTTSIVA
+1492 VVA
-1500 DFYIKSS
+1500 DFYVKSTGLADLHVS
-1507 GRTNLHTTWTTLAH
+1507 DLANLWILNNSHLG
-1521 IEPTAALAL
+1521 L

-1551 PAFREESWSQP
+1551 PAFREEGWSQP

-1583 ALRSDYARRMALVEI
+1583 ALRSDYSRRMALVEI

-1607 LTLDEL
+1607 LTLEEL

-1660 PEITLTLPDGTTRPI
+1660 PEITLTLPDGLGKIPRPI

-1682 QLQESGHLPE
+1682 QLQESGHLPD
-1692 GSVATTTVTDDTL
+1692 GSIATNTVTDDTL
-1705 PGGPRQVQ
+1705 PGGPRKVE
-1713 RHYTAPFALA
+1713 RRYTAPFALA
-1723 NREEDYR
+1723 NREEDYKI
-1730 LAWEFFDSRAQT
+1730 AWEFFESRRVASP
-1742 EEVTGKA
+1742 

>member
-1 MSVDSAVQTFVGITN
+1 MSVDSAIQTFSGIAN

-30 QGDIKSL
+30 QGDIKAL
-37 IEEWNAT
+37 IDQWNAT
-44 EEAARS
+44 EEAAATPEGRAAARA
-50 SDPSSFIPQPSSFRS
+50 PQ
-65 PHRRLGGLGGKWF
+65 RRLGGLGGKWF
-78 SAVSALAKLKDPAER
+78 SGISAFAKLKDPAER

-112 QPRQLEL
+112 QPRQIEL
-119 QVGQPVPVWS
+119 QAGMPVPAWS
-129 VLGKDG
+129 VLGDEG
-135 DPPRLLVVPACD
+135 QAPRLLIIPAFE
-147 PDADDESDILEHHLR
+147 PEADEEEDVLEHRLR
-162 RAHYDGLDV
+162 RVHYDGLDV
-171 PAAIAKSTWS
+171 PPALAKGTWPDIIS
-181 DILSDSLFGADHPP
+181 DALFGADHPP
-195 RTILL
+195 RYIILA
-200 IGLTEWLLLDRYK
+200 GLTEWLLLDRYK

-224 NEILDRKETH
+224 TEILDRKDAH

-244 RDSLAPEQGESLLE
+244 RDSLVPAAGESLLE

-277 ALRSAIELLGNEAVT
+277 ALQSAIELLGNEAVT
-292 QLRKKAQESKQGFYT
+292 QLRAKAQAGKQGFYS
-307 GKDAVDPGDLSLEC
+307 GKDAVDPADLSIEC
-321 LRLVYRLMFLFY
+321 LRMVYRLMFLFY
-333 IEARPELGYVPIQ
+333 IEARPELGYVPIL
-346 KSDIYAKGYSLESL
+346 KSDIYAKGYSLEAL

-367 LQTTEAREGRYFDAT
+367 LNTTEARDGRYFDAT
-382 LRQLFRL
+382 LRQLFLL
-389 VRQGCGASAERALIA
+389 VRQGCGASAERTLTS

-409 VFSLAPLDSRLFE
+409 VFCLAPLDSRLFD
-422 EDATPLLNQVTFP
+422 EDATPLLNLVTFP
-435 NHIWQQVIKGMSL
+435 NHIWQQVIRGMSL
-448 SRGRRKGRVSYQL
+448 SRGKRKGRVSYQL

-488 VKPEPKKKAKAAS
+488 VRPAPKGKAKAAKE
-501 EDDGDDA
+501 EDDDDN
-508 GDDDGDSGDDN
+508 DDDDSGGGSTDDV
-519 NASSGDITLGGDEL
+519 AIGGDVMEN
-533 DSAWFVPASRIKDYK
+533 AWFVPASRIKEYEQ
-548 STEIVHD
+548 TEIVHD
-555 LDDQGRRAM
+555 LDDDGRRAM

-634 AFGNEGVNQLAEAY
+634 AFGNEAVNQLAEAY
-648 LERRQAELKTRIPHD
+648 LERKQAELKTRIPHD

-704 GEPSEDGQPPKPARV
+704 GEPSEDGMPPKPARV

-731 LVGCRREVYPAELLA
+731 LVGARREVYPADRLKKQAKDSLWFNLA
-746 PPPAQK
+746 PQ
-752 KVTKKRGKKENADQ
+752 
-766 EEVVFADEMAANDTP
+766 
-781 PVAAAPGPK
+781 
-790 FWHSTAPTRLDP
+790 RLDP
-802 QNPTRGENE
+802 QNPARGENE

-826 TGAKAPASQLYKD
+826 TGAKAPAAQLYKE
-839 DFETLKKWRKDFTAP
+839 DFAQLKKWREEFMKP

-862 LRQLS
+862 LSQLS

-901 EIRLSRAE
+901 ETRLSRAE

-969 NIIDVTLP
+969 NIVDVTVQPELLLAGSAG
-977 KDIQT
+977 T
-982 EFEAESENVG
+982 A
-992 IVSGEKHQPHLLD
+992 GEKNQPHLLD

-1043 TVEAAALRL
+1043 TVEAASSRL

-1061 ADVFASRGGFDLVLG
+1061 ADIFASRGGFDLVLG
-1076 NPPWLK
+1076 NPPWLAIK
-1082 IEWNEAGIL
+1082 WEEAGIL
-1091 GEVNPLFAIR
+1091 SEVNPLFAIR

-1112 ADAFARFPG
+1112 ADAFARFSG
-1121 LQEAWTDELEES
+1121 LEEAWTAELEES
-1133 EATQNFLNATQNY
+1133 EATQNFLNAIQNY
-1146 PLLKGMQTNLYKCFL
+1146 PQLKGMQTNLYKCFL
-1161 PQGWRLNSNSGVAG
+1161 PLGWRLNSRIGVSG

-1183 DDPKGGSLR
+1183 DDPKGGMLR
-1192 EVLYRRLRAHFQF
+1192 EELYLRLRAHFQF
-1205 VNELQLFAE
+1205 VNELLLFAE
-1214 VHHCTKYSVNIYGA
+1214 VDHHMKYSINIYG
-1228 QYDQPS
+1228 PS
-1234 FDLLANLFSPATVGA
+1234 QVHPRFVHLANLFAPVSVDS
-1249 SFNHDGSGIIGGYKD
+1249 SFNHDGSGILGGYKD
-1264 AEGKWNTTGHADR
+1264 QHGKFNTDGHADR
-1277 VVRIGPEQLAV
+1277 IVEVDTNQLEI
-1288 FAKLYDAPGTLPLQ
+1288 FAKIYDEAKTPALQ
-1302 ARLPALHARKLASV
+1302 ARLPALHAKKLASV
-1316 LEKLA
+1316 LEKIARYPLRLSDLGEEY
-1321 AFPRRLGDIGDAYT
+1321 FPTTY
-1335 STEMWHETMQQHEG
+1335 WNETASQREG
-1349 TIRRNADR
+1349 IIHRNADR
-1357 TAPFPNMPGEWILS
+1357 SSPYPSSPDELILS
-1371 GPHFYVANPFNK
+1371 GPHFFVANPRYK
-1383 TPHVICSANGHYTPL
+1383 SPRSVCSKNSDYDPI
-1398 DLGSLP
+1398 DLEILP
-1404 DDYLPRTNYR
+1404 DDYLPRTNNR
-1414 PMADREEYLRR
+1414 PTVDREKYIR
-1425 LPRVT
+1425 LTPRVT
-1430 WIEEGQPMAKPVT
+1430 WVEDGQPMAKPIT
-1443 EFFRLGFRA
+1443 EYPKLVLRK
-1452 MLPPPN
+1452 MVPPSG
-1458 ERTLVPIIFP
+1458 ERTLSPAIISS
-1468 RHVAHIHGVQSN
+1468 RIAHIDGCFSITFKNSSDLIGVACCWSSTLADFVFKTTGKSN
-1480 AFRDSTHLLAAT
+1480 FVRDSADSMIILKHLS
-1492 AVTTSIVA
+1492 TTQIV
-1500 DFYIKSS
+1500 
-1507 GRTNLHTTWTTLAH
+1507 
-1521 IEPTAALAL
+1521 

-1598 DVLVARELG
+1598 DVLVAQELG
-1607 LTLDEL
+1607 LTLEEL

-1660 PEITLTLPDGTTRPI
+1660 PEITLTLPDGLGKIPRPI

-1682 QLQESGHLPE
+1682 QLQESGHLPD
-1692 GSVATTTVTDDTL
+1692 GSIATTTVTDDTL
-1705 PGGPRQVQ
+1705 PGGPRKVE
-1713 RHYTAPFALA
+1713 RRYTAPFALA
-1723 NREEDYR
+1723 NREEDYKI
-1730 LAWEFFDSRAQT
+1730 AWEFFESRRVASP
-1742 EEVTGKA
+1742 

>member
-1 MSVDSAVQTFVGITN
+1 MSVDSAIQTFSGIAN

-30 QGDIKSL
+30 QGDIKAL
-37 IEEWNAT
+37 IDQWNAAEDAAAT
-44 EEAARS
+44 PEEKAAVRA
-50 SDPSSFIPQPSSFRS
+50 PQ
-65 PHRRLGGLGGKWF
+65 RRLGGLGGKWF
-78 SAVSALAKLKDPAER
+78 SSVSAFAKLKDPAER

-103 LLEALGYRI
+103 LLEALGYRV

-119 QVGQPVPVWS
+119 QAGQPVPVWS

-135 DPPRLLVVPACD
+135 DPPRLIVVPAFD
-147 PDADDESDILEHHLR
+147 PESDEEADVLEHRLR
-162 RAHYDGLDV
+162 RLHYDDIDV
-171 PAAIAKSTWS
+171 PPALAKSAWA

-224 NEILDRKETH
+224 TEILDRKENH
-234 TLQAAAALLH
+234 TLQATAALLH
-244 RDSLAPEQGESLLE
+244 RDSLAPETGESLLE
-258 NLDANAHKHAFG
+258 SLDSNAHKHAFG

-277 ALRSAIELLGNEAVT
+277 ALRSAIELLGNEAVA
-292 QLRKKAQESKQGFYT
+292 QLRKKAQESKQGFYS

-367 LQTTEAREGRYFDAT
+367 LQTTEARDGRYFDAT
-382 LRQLFRL
+382 LRQIFRL
-389 VRQGCGASAERALIA
+389 VREGCGASQERALIA

-448 SRGRRKGRVSYQL
+448 SRGKRKGRVSYQL

-501 EDDGDDA
+501 DDDA
-508 GDDDGDSGDDN
+508 DDEDPSDESDESDQS
-519 NASSGDITLGGDEL
+519 SSGDITLGGDDL
-533 DSAWFVPASRIKDYK
+533 DSAWFVPASRIRDYK
-548 STEIVHD
+548 PTEIVHD

-578 RDRQKSASYYTP
+578 RDREKSASYYTP

-634 AFGNEGVNQLAEAY
+634 AFGNEAVNQLAEAY
-648 LERRQAELKTRIPHD
+648 LERKQAELKRRIPHD

-704 GEPSEDGQPPKPARV
+704 GESSEDGQPPKPARV

-731 LVGCRREVYPAELLA
+731 LVGARREVYPADRLKKQAKDSLWFNLA
-746 PPPAQK
+746 PK
-752 KVTKKRGKKENADQ
+752 
-766 EEVVFADEMAANDTP
+766 
-781 PVAAAPGPK
+781 
-790 FWHSTAPTRLDP
+790 RLDP
-802 QNPTRGENE
+802 QNPARGENE

-826 TGAKAPASQLYKD
+826 TGAKAPAAQLYKE
-839 DFETLKKWRKDFTAP
+839 DFERLKAWRKDFTAP

-889 DPLSLWPHTGTA
+889 DSLSLWPHTGIA
-901 EIRLSRAE
+901 ETRLSRAE

-945 PITQSASLP
+945 PITQSDTLP
-954 SREQWWMEIGAILEG
+954 SREEWWMEIGAILEG
-969 NIIDVTLP
+969 NIVDVTVQHELLL
-977 KDIQT
+977 T
-982 EFEAESENVG
+982 GSASTA
-992 IVSGEKHQPHLLD
+992 GEKNQPHLLD

-1034 LRQHFPRIA
+1034 LRQHFPRIV
-1043 TVEAAALRL
+1043 TVEKASSRL

-1082 IEWNEAGIL
+1082 ITWNEAGIL

-1101 KLNAT
+1101 KLNAN
-1106 EISKLR
+1106 EISRLR

-1121 LQEAWTDELEES
+1121 LQEAWTAELEEA
-1133 EATQNFLNATQNY
+1133 EATSNYLNSTQNY
-1146 PLLKGMQTNLYKCFL
+1146 PLLKGMQTNLFKCFL
-1161 PQGWRLNSNSGVAG
+1161 PLGWKLNSALGVSG

-1183 DDPKGGSLR
+1183 DDPKGGGLR
-1192 EVLYRRLRAHFQF
+1192 EILYKRLRAHFQF
-1205 VNELQLFAE
+1205 QNEFKLFPIGNRN
-1214 VHHCTKYSVNIYGA
+1214 KFGINIYGSELHE
-1228 QYDQPS
+1228 PV
-1234 FDLLANLFSPATVGA
+1234 FDTIGNLFTPITIDQSYL
-1249 SFNHDGSGIIGGYKD
+1249 HDGSGLAGGIKNS
-1264 AEGKWNTTGHADR
+1264 ENEWNTLGHSDR
-1277 VVRIGPEQLAV
+1277 VVEVTKPLLAV
-1288 FAKLYDAPGTLPLQ
+1288 FAKLYDEPGTHAFQ
-1302 ARLPALHARKLASV
+1302 ARLPVLHAGKLASV
-1316 LEKLA
+1316 LKKVA
-1321 AFPRRLGDIGDAYT
+1321 SYPQCLGDIETDYT
-1335 STEMWHETMQQHEG
+1335 STVMFDETNAQIAG
-1349 TIRRNADR
+1349 TILREPSRN
-1357 TAPFPNMPGEWILS
+1357 APFPGAPQDWILS
-1371 GPHFYVANPFNK
+1371 GPHFFVANPFHQ
-1383 TPHVICSANGHYTPL
+1383 TPKQICNTHRAYDSINL
-1398 DLGSLP
+1398 ELLP
-1404 DDYLPRTNYR
+1404 ESYLPRTNYQ
-1414 PMADREEYLRR
+1414 PMVDREEFVRR
-1425 LPRVT
+1425 TPRVS
-1430 WIEEGQPMAKPVT
+1430 WIDLAETSAAAVSAYY
-1443 EFFRLGFRA
+1443 RA
-1452 MLPPPN
+1452 AFN
-1458 ERTLVPIIFP
+1458 NYVSISGERTTQAIIIP
-1468 RHVAHIHGVQSN
+1468 PGVGHIN
-1480 AFRDSTHLLAAT
+1480 TI
-1492 AVTTSIVA
+1492 TSIVFKRNRQMVGLVGYMTSIPC
-1500 DFYIKSS
+1500 DFNVKSA
-1507 GRTNLHTTWTTLAH
+1507 GMAH
-1521 IEPTAALAL
+1521 LWMSQMSRAPLPVESASITL

-1551 PAFREESWSQP
+1551 AGFREESWSQP
-1562 DNPRLPQDFFRD
+1562 DNPRLQQGFFRG
-1574 LTPAWQRHC
+1574 LTPQWQRHC

-1632 YDHHGRIVFT
+1632 YDRHGRIVFT

-1660 PEITLTLPDGTTRPI
+1660 PEITLTLPDGLGKIPRLI

-1682 QLQESGHLPE
+1682 QLQESGHLPD

-1705 PGGPRQVQ
+1705 PGGPRTVERQ
-1713 RHYTAPFALA
+1713 YTAPFALA
-1723 NREEDYR
+1723 NREEDYK
-1730 LAWEFFDSRAQT
+1730 LAWEFF
-1742 EEVTGKA
+1742 EGIKHL